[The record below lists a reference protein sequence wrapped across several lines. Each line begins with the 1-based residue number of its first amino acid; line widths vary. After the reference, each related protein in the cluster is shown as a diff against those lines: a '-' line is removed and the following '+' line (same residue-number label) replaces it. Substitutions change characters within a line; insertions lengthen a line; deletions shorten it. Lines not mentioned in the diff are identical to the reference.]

1 MIKNKWTV
9 KIILLVTVILAGL
22 ILCINSIN
30 GIPDAETNYK
40 EIYSAMLNANQE
52 DNLNWENETDFEVN
66 REEIQGGGFQ
76 VPKIEGRAIYC
87 TERDVTL
94 AMTSAMWRGE
104 SNEYTYYWSTPK
116 VENIFNPANV
126 DKEGRIWSKELSKN
140 EIDAINSTG
149 DFVNSLDSAIR
160 TRGYY
165 KCSNNHTTISADKA
179 YVITADPCNQWTPRK
194 QIVMWM
200 LQITGGINVDNA
212 ETIIAKLKLDGS
224 KAEFV
229 RSDIEAIKQLYNEAI
244 KYGKF
249 KERVNNALSN
259 DGNYATNLT
268 DVDNITSEYYTSNSN
283 KYIKVGPYTMKYV
296 NGKYLNEEII
306 FGGIGGK
313 VDNETLGLY
322 IQNGNQKIKVNKI
335 ITDDKIAN
343 TKNFRPCEE
352 SDPVS
357 GLYVEHTTDFMR
369 PSSEKEFYILIP
381 KTELEAD
388 AKLYAHFTWM
398 EAKGEE
404 CVKNGIS
411 YQISEGSLEKKNR
424 ITRLKPN
431 KDKKI
436 KFEATFTQQLT
447 EFNGERELKEF
458 TLDLGT
464 VQPPSKEGSYYVS
477 IRKIGEGG
485 KGLEGAEF
493 LINGVSYGTNEDGYI
508 ENEDGDILM
517 EQLINASGTETWTV
531 EEKSAPEGYITQPLK
546 IVFNVYKV
554 YNSTTNTYEVDR
566 IEIVSSNSNAKVT
579 FNKEN
584 KTITVQIKN
593 IEKPDPNNPNDL
605 LDTYEIKAKKVDE
618 QGKGLAGAKFNI
630 TWPTGKTSEATSNE
644 NGDLV
649 ISGQTPILG
658 LNSEEEDHFK
668 IEEIEAPAGYKM
680 INGAIEFD
688 VKKEKLITIDG
699 TDKYGIT
706 GIINVNAPEGVT
718 IELNGRG
725 EISIVIPNQ
734 KDIKLISIG
743 GNVWE
748 DAKTGKASLGDG
760 INSTTNNVDK
770 NLENI
775 KVSLYT
781 EDMKLAELMPAD
793 SVTNIYNRINPTLT
807 DANGNY
813 KFEGVD
819 ESKKYYVV
827 FEYDGQVY
835 MPTEYLAKGIS
846 GDTIQNY
853 NSVEEMLGELTNIGT
868 GRDNGNSGSTGGKN
882 TGTGT
887 NTGSGKNTQ
896 TNTEWFEKWKTNSKA
911 SELETNTGKN
921 TIEGRQTFN
930 NRFAEIGASPKNYI
944 SKNTLGISTY
954 LVEEEGIYYN
964 KSYTR
969 LELMGYTLKKTSKGV
984 AYVQDKIQLVDG
996 YKYNK
1001 YGTLDYDDN
1010 GAITSEWSEG
1020 LISQKI
1026 KEFIVANGHYP
1037 NEAEK
1042 VRIYR
1047 SIVGDMNDDEAWN
1060 KLQFIEDCKMSALT
1074 KSPFNSGIEY
1084 YPTNKNATFGTDLL
1098 TNYVNLGLWRRQEFN
1113 AQLTKDV
1120 VEVTTTSNGN
1130 SLTTPFNSKEKALYY
1145 IKDYMNDYT
1154 NAIKENN
1161 GKINLAKQYA
1171 DSQQGI
1177 YINRLNAQY
1186 YYNKYYDRPIKQS
1199 EYMGQRNLEV
1209 EIKYR
1214 ITVYNLSQSLETQ
1227 IIEVVD
1233 YYDDS
1238 LQLTS
1243 AVVNTNGK
1251 NISNDKSSAVSES
1264 IYGQVTEKSFP
1275 GFNKVYIRLQNKQ
1288 LATGEGITI
1297 DLTYKVKRMALQG
1310 FEGYINIGEKTN
1322 IAEIN
1327 GYKTYYSANTS
1338 TPNRHGA
1345 IIGNNTTVAGLID
1358 VNSTPGNLETIEEIT
1373 NGVINFEDDSDKTT
1387 ATLTIDDGD
1396 DPTPPDSDTPPDS
1409 NTPIDSTNIISG
1421 CVWEDAKTGKASL
1434 GNGIRDSGE
1443 KRIAGVKVALCTR
1456 EDKINDQ
1463 LSTGEKQVDWI
1474 QRYNEKNYNKYTY
1487 KVVKEETTDQNGEY
1501 SFKDVEK
1508 GDYYVLFGYGLDDAT
1523 VLTNNKE
1530 NETNKILGKTG
1541 SNTKSYNG
1549 QDYKSTIFQAGFEN
1563 GYDIENVDYD
1573 KSLNEAHVSKA
1584 IDDWAR
1590 VEEVNKYSKI
1600 QTNHIAEVLA
1610 SPTKVPT
1617 YLGEQYGSDLMGRLV
1632 DELTTNTWKIA
1643 KTQKIKIEGRRGG
1656 EKIENVDLGLV
1667 ERPITQLQITNNV
1680 ENVKVTLSD
1689 GSIVFDATQTAEAK
1703 GNEIKNVIWKSNRST
1718 TKGITGGFI
1727 QLYLDEELMY
1737 GATIQITYKMQ
1748 INKLNDY
1755 VEYEGLEYYAKG
1767 RTNSEN
1773 KVESKAKKLV
1783 CYIPNKMQFNKTQS
1797 GDWNSITDIN
1807 EIIPAEEKDGEN
1819 INNNLVNYRLKDTI
1833 SSQSNTIS
1841 KIEAD
1846 NINNKY
1852 SNKGYLD
1859 NEYLN
1864 NNMLTISQLIT
1875 KEGAQGGYECKVEI
1889 VELENAVGR
1898 RMKTSIV
1905 GNFNPANDPVENDE
1919 AKAENVAVM
1928 PPFGIGQVFY
1938 YILTIVIAGML
1949 VVGIIFIKK
1958 KVLVK

>member
-52 DNLNWENETDFEVN
+52 DNLNWGNETGFEVN
-66 REEIQGGGFQ
+66 PDNIQSNGFE
-76 VPKIEGRAIYC
+76 VPKVEGRAIYC
-87 TERDVTL
+87 TQRDVTL

-104 SNEYTYYWSTPK
+104 SSAYTYYWSTPK
-116 VENIFNPANV
+116 VEDIFNPAN
-126 DKEGRIWSKELSKN
+126 GNLWSRELTDT
-140 EIDAINSTG
+140 EISAINN
-149 DFVNSLDSAIR
+149 VNNFGLPATIR

-224 KAEFV
+224 KAQFV
-229 RSDIEAIKQLYNEAI
+229 RDNVDAIKQLYNEAI

-335 ITDDKIAN
+335 ITDDKITN
-343 TKNFRPCEE
+343 TKNFKPCEE

-381 KTELEAD
+381 KTELEDD

-398 EAKGEE
+398 EAKGEK

-411 YQISEGSLEKKNR
+411 YQISEDSLKKSNGK
-424 ITRLKPN
+424 TKLKPDAN
-431 KDKKI
+431 KKI
-436 KFEATFTQQLT
+436 EFEATFTQQLT
-447 EFNGERELKEF
+447 EFNGERKLKEF

-464 VQPPSKEGSYYVS
+464 VQPPSKEGSYS
-477 IRKIGEGG
+477 INMRKIDEKGD
-485 KGLEGAEF
+485 GLEGAEF
-493 LINGVSYGTNEDGYI
+493 LINGLLTYVSDKDGYI
-508 ENEDGDILM
+508 LRSH
-517 EQLINASGTETWTV
+517 QVINASGTETWTV
-531 EEKSAPEGYITQPLK
+531 EEKSTPEGYITQPLK

-566 IEIVSSNSNAKVT
+566 IEIVSANSNAKVT

-584 KTITVQIKN
+584 QTITVQIKN
-593 IEKPDPNNPNDL
+593 IKANPENPDDL
-605 LDTYEIKAKKVDE
+605 LDTYEIKAKKVNE
-618 QGKGLAGAKFNI
+618 QGNGLAGAKFNI
-630 TWPTGKTSEATSNE
+630 TWPTGETSEATSNE

-649 ISGQTPILG
+649 ISGQIPILG
-658 LNSEEEDHFK
+658 LNSEGEDHFK

-896 TNTEWFEKWKTNSKA
+896 TNTEWFEKWKANSKA
-911 SELETNTGKN
+911 SEFETNTGKN

-1026 KEFIVANGHYP
+1026 KEFIVANRHYP

-1047 SIVGDMNDDEAWN
+1047 SIVGDMNDNEAWN

-1120 VEVTTTSNGN
+1120 VEVTTTNTKNGN
-1130 SLTTPFNSKEKALYY
+1130 SDKTVFNGKTYALDS
-1145 IKDYMNDYT
+1145 IKDYINDYT
-1154 NAIKENN
+1154 NAIKDNN

-1227 IIEVVD
+1227 ITEVVD

-1345 IIGNNTTVAGLID
+1345 IIGNNTTVAGLVD
-1358 VNSTPGNLETIEEIT
+1358 VNSTPGNLETMEEIT

-1387 ATLTIDDGD
+1387 ATLTITDDGD
-1396 DPTPPDSDTPPDS
+1396 DPTPPDNPNNP
-1409 NTPIDSTNIISG
+1409 TPIDSTNTISG
-1421 CVWEDAKTGKASL
+1421 CVWEDNNK
-1434 GNGIRDSGE
+1434 NGIRDSGE
-1443 KRIAGVKVALCTR
+1443 EKIAGVKVALCTR
-1456 EDKINDQ
+1456 INDQ
-1463 LSTGEKQVDWI
+1463 LGTGEKQVDWI

-1508 GDYYVLFGYGLDDAT
+1508 GYYYVLFGYGLDDAT

-1549 QDYKSTIFQAGFEN
+1549 QDYKSTIFQANLEN
-1563 GYDIENVDYD
+1563 GEYDLEKIKEYD
-1573 KSLNEAHVSKA
+1573 KNLNDKYVSDA
-1584 IDDWAR
+1584 IDDWER
-1590 VEEVNKYSKI
+1590 VKEVNEYSKI

-1617 YLGEQYGSDLMGRLV
+1617 YLGEQYGSDLMGKLV

-1643 KTQKIKIEGRRGG
+1643 KTPKIEVKEVKGG
-1656 EKIENVDLGLV
+1656 ERIPNVDLGLV
-1667 ERPITQLQITNNV
+1667 ERPKTQLQITNNV

-1689 GSIVFDATQTAEAK
+1689 GSIVFDATQTAEATK
-1703 GNEIKNVIWKSNRST
+1703 GNETKNVIWKSNRSA

-1748 INKLNDY
+1748 INELNDY

-1783 CYIPNKMQFNKTQS
+1783 CYIPNKMQLNETGNWKTTNI
-1797 GDWNSITDIN
+1797 DT
-1807 EIIPAEEKDGEN
+1807 IIDK
-1819 INNNLVNYRLKDTI
+1819 NLVNDKLKDTI

-1846 NINNKY
+1846 NINNA
-1852 SNKGYLD
+1852 
-1859 NEYLN
+1859 YLN

-1875 KEGAQGGYECKVEI
+1875 KESAQGGYECKVEI

-1898 RMKTSIV
+1898 RMETSIV

-1919 AKAENVAVM
+1919 AKAEDVTVM

>member
-40 EIYSAMLNANQE
+40 EVYSAMLNANQE
-52 DNLNWENETDFEVN
+52 DNLNWGNETGFEVDPDN
-66 REEIQGGGFQ
+66 IQSNGFE
-76 VPKIEGRAIYC
+76 VPKVEGRAIYC
-87 TERDVTL
+87 TERGVTL
-94 AMTSAMWRGE
+94 AMNSNMYRGTNKAY
-104 SNEYTYYWSTPK
+104 SYYNWGPK
-116 VENIFNPANV
+116 IVSNIFDPAN
-126 DKEGRIWSKELSKN
+126 GMWSKTLTDD
-140 EIDAINSTG
+140 EIEAINNVK
-149 DFVNSLDSAIR
+149 DFGLLATIR

-200 LQITGGINVDNA
+200 LIDGGVNTENA
-212 ETIIAKLKLDGS
+212 ETIIERLDIDGG
-224 KAEFV
+224 KAQFV
-229 RSDIEAIKQLYNEAI
+229 RDNVDAIKQLYYEAI
-244 KYGKF
+244 AYGKF

-268 DVDNITSEYYTSNSN
+268 DVDNITSEYYPSNS
-283 KYIKVGPYTMKYV
+283 KEYIKVGPYTMKYV
-296 NGKYLNEEII
+296 NGKYKDEKII

-335 ITDDKIAN
+335 ITDDEVNN
-343 TKNFRPCEE
+343 TKNFKPCEE

-357 GLYVEHTTDFMR
+357 GLYVEHTKTAMK

-398 EAKGEE
+398 EAKGEK

-411 YQISEGSLEKKNR
+411 YQISEDSLKKSNGK
-424 ITRLKPN
+424 TKLKPDAN
-431 KDKKI
+431 KKI
-436 KFEATFTQQLT
+436 EFEATFTQQLT
-447 EFNGERELKEF
+447 EFNGERKLKEF

-464 VQPPSKEGSYYVS
+464 VQPPSKEGSYS
-477 IRKIGEGG
+477 INMRKIYEDENGVEH
-485 KGLEGAEF
+485 GLEGAEF
-493 LINGVSYGTNEDGYI
+493 LINGLLTYVSDEDGYI
-508 ENEDGDILM
+508 LRGQQI
-517 EQLINASGTETWTV
+517 INASGTETWTV
-531 EEKSAPEGYITQPLK
+531 EEKIAPAGYIVQPLK

-566 IEIVSSNSNAKVT
+566 IEIVSSNSNAEVT
-579 FNKEN
+579 FNKEDQ
-584 KTITVQIKN
+584 TITVKIKN
-593 IEKPDPNNPNDL
+593 IKNPNPDNPDDL
-605 LDTYEIKAKKVDE
+605 LNTYKIKAKKVDE
-618 QGKGLAGAKFNI
+618 QGNGLAGAKFKI

-649 ISGQTPILG
+649 ISGQTPTLL
-658 LNSEEEDHFK
+658 LNSEGEDHFK

-706 GIINVNAPEGVT
+706 IVNVNTPEGV
-718 IELNGRG
+718 IIGLSGSG
-725 EISIVIPNQ
+725 EISIVISNQ
-734 KDIKLISIG
+734 KDIPLISIG

-781 EDMKLAELMPAD
+781 EDMKLAELMPDD

-1145 IKDYMNDYT
+1145 IKAYMNDYT

-1345 IIGNNTTVAGLID
+1345 IIGNNTTVAGLVD

-1387 ATLTIDDGD
+1387 ATLTITD
-1396 DPTPPDSDTPPDS
+1396 DPTPPDPDTPPDP

-1501 SFKDVEK
+1501 SFKDVKK

-1523 VLTNNKE
+1523 ILTNNKE

-1549 QDYKSTIFQAGFEN
+1549 QDYKSTIFQANLEN
-1563 GYDIENVDYD
+1563 GEYDLEEIKEYD
-1573 KSLNEAHVSKA
+1573 KNLNDKYVSDA
-1584 IDDWAR
+1584 IDDWDR
-1590 VEEVNKYSKI
+1590 VKEVNEYSKI

-1617 YLGEQYGSDLMGRLV
+1617 YLGEQYGSNLMGRLV

-1643 KTQKIKIEGRRGG
+1643 KTPKIEVTEVKGG
-1656 EKIENVDLGLV
+1656 ERIPNVDLGLV

-1689 GSIVFDATQTAEAK
+1689 GSIVFDATQTAEAT
-1703 GNEIKNVIWKSNRST
+1703 KNVIWKSNRIA

-1748 INKLNDY
+1748 INEKNDDY

-1767 RTNSEN
+1767 RTNSGI

-1841 KIEAD
+1841 KIEAN
-1846 NINNKY
+1846 NIN
-1852 SNKGYLD
+1852 

-1864 NNMLTISQLIT
+1864 HNMLTISQLIT

-1898 RMKTSIV
+1898 RMETSIV
-1905 GNFNPANDPVENDE
+1905 GNFNPANNPVENDE
-1919 AKAENVAVM
+1919 AKAEDVAVM

>member
-52 DNLNWENETDFEVN
+52 DNLNWGNETGFEVDPDN
-66 REEIQGGGFQ
+66 LQSNGFE
-76 VPKIEGRAIYC
+76 VPKVEGRAIYC
-87 TERDVTL
+87 TERGVTL
-94 AMTSAMWRGE
+94 AMNSNMYRGTNTAY
-104 SNEYTYYWSTPK
+104 SYYNWGPK
-116 VENIFNPANV
+116 IVSNIFDPAN
-126 DKEGRIWSKELSKN
+126 GMWSKTLTDD
-140 EIDAINSTG
+140 EIKAINNVK
-149 DFVNSLDSAIR
+149 DFGLLATIR

-229 RSDIEAIKQLYNEAI
+229 RSDIEAIKQLYNEA
-244 KYGKF
+244 KAYRRF
-249 KERVNNALSN
+249 KNGVNKALSN
-259 DGNYATNLT
+259 GGSYATNLT

-283 KYIKVGPYTMKYV
+283 EYIKVGPYTMKYV
-296 NGKYLNEEII
+296 NGKYKDEKII

-322 IQNGNQKIKVNKI
+322 IQNGNQKIKVEKI
-335 ITDDKIAN
+335 ITNDNERN

-381 KTELEAD
+381 KTELEDD

-398 EAKGEE
+398 EAKGEK

-411 YQISEGSLEKKNR
+411 YQISEDSLKKSNGK
-424 ITRLKPN
+424 TKLKPDAN
-431 KDKKI
+431 KKI
-436 KFEATFTQQLT
+436 EFEATFTQQLT
-447 EFNGERELKEF
+447 EFNGERKLKEF

-464 VQPPSKEGSYYVS
+464 VQPPSKEGSYS
-477 IRKIGEGG
+477 INMRKIDEKGD
-485 KGLEGAEF
+485 GLEGAEF
-493 LINGVSYGTNEDGYI
+493 LINGLLTYVSDKDGYI
-508 ENEDGDILM
+508 LRSH
-517 EQLINASGTETWTV
+517 QVINASGTETWTV

-584 KTITVQIKN
+584 QTITVQIKN
-593 IEKPDPNNPNDL
+593 IKANPENPDDL
-605 LDTYEIKAKKVDE
+605 LDTYEIKAKKVNE
-618 QGKGLAGAKFNI
+618 QGNGLAGAKFNI

-649 ISGQTPILG
+649 ISGQTPMLG
-658 LNSEEEDHFK
+658 LNSEGEDHFK

-781 EDMKLAELMPAD
+781 EDMKLAELMPDD

-896 TNTEWFEKWKTNSKA
+896 TNTEWFEKWKANSKA
-911 SELETNTGKN
+911 SEYETNTGKN

-984 AYVQDKIQLVDG
+984 TYVQDKIQLVDG

-1026 KEFIVANGHYP
+1026 KEFIVANRHYP

-1047 SIVGDMNDDEAWN
+1047 SIVGDMNDNEAWN

-1120 VEVTTTSNGN
+1120 VEVTTTNTKNGN
-1130 SLTTPFNSKEKALYY
+1130 SDKTVFNGKTYALDS
-1145 IKDYMNDYT
+1145 IKDYINDYT
-1154 NAIKENN
+1154 NAIKDNN

-1227 IIEVVD
+1227 ITEVVD

-1251 NISNDKSSAVSES
+1251 NISKDKSSAVSES

-1345 IIGNNTTVAGLID
+1345 IIGNNTTVAGLVD

-1387 ATLTIDDGD
+1387 ATLTITD
-1396 DPTPPDSDTPPDS
+1396 DPTPPDPDTPPDP

-1421 CVWEDAKTGKASL
+1421 CVWEDNNK
-1434 GNGIRDSGE
+1434 NGIRDSGE
-1443 KRIAGVKVALCTR
+1443 EKIAGVKVALCKKYERDDGTQQVAGD
-1456 EDKINDQ
+1456 EKLGWIKEYNDKLKLYNKEYIYK
-1463 LSTGEKQVDWI
+1463 SVGEYTTGEDG
-1474 QRYNEKNYNKYTY
+1474 TY
-1487 KVVKEETTDQNGEY
+1487 SFEVKE
-1501 SFKDVEK
+1501 S

-1523 VLTNNKE
+1523 VLTNDE
-1530 NETNKILGKTG
+1530 DNETYKVLVARRGK
-1541 SNTKSYNG
+1541 NEKSYNG

-1584 IDDWAR
+1584 IDDWDR
-1590 VEEVNKYSKI
+1590 VKEVNKYSKI

-1643 KTQKIKIEGRRGG
+1643 KTQKIKIEGRSGG

-1703 GNEIKNVIWKSNRST
+1703 GNEIKNVIWKSNRIA

-1748 INKLNDY
+1748 VNELNDY

-1833 SSQSNTIS
+1833 SSQSNTIC
-1841 KIEAD
+1841 KIERPD
-1846 NINNKY
+1846 NTEDK
-1852 SNKGYLD
+1852 KAYLD
-1859 NEYLN
+1859 NDYLN

-1898 RMKTSIV
+1898 RMETSIV

-1938 YILTIVIAGML
+1938 YVLTVVIAGML

>member
-52 DNLNWENETDFEVN
+52 DNLNWGNETGFEVDPDN
-66 REEIQGGGFQ
+66 LQSNGFE
-76 VPKIEGRAIYC
+76 VPKVEGRAIYC
-87 TERDVTL
+87 TERGVTL
-94 AMTSAMWRGE
+94 AMNSNMYRGTNTAY
-104 SNEYTYYWSTPK
+104 SYYNWGPK
-116 VENIFNPANV
+116 IVSNIFDPAN
-126 DKEGRIWSKELSKN
+126 GNLWSRKLTDT
-140 EIDAINSTG
+140 EIRAINNVK
-149 DFVNSLDSAIR
+149 DFGLLATIR

-229 RSDIEAIKQLYNEAI
+229 RSDIEAIKQLYNEA
-244 KYGKF
+244 KAYRRF
-249 KERVNNALSN
+249 KNGVNKALSN
-259 DGNYATNLT
+259 GGSYATNLT

-283 KYIKVGPYTMKYV
+283 EYIKVGPYTMKYV
-296 NGKYLNEEII
+296 NGKYKDEKII

-322 IQNGNQKIKVNKI
+322 IQNGNQKIKVEKI
-335 ITDDKIAN
+335 ITNDNERN
-343 TKNFRPCEE
+343 TKNFKPCEE

-398 EAKGEE
+398 EAKGEK

-411 YQISEGSLEKKNR
+411 YQISKDSLKKSNGK
-424 ITRLKPN
+424 TKLKPDANN
-431 KDKKI
+431 KI
-436 KFEATFTQQLT
+436 EFEATFTQQLT

-464 VQPPSKEGSYYVS
+464 VQPPSKEGSYS
-477 IRKIGEGG
+477 INMRKIYEDENGVEH
-485 KGLEGAEF
+485 GLEGAEF
-493 LINGVSYGTNEDGYI
+493 LINGLLTYVSDKDGF
-508 ENEDGDILM
+508 ILRSH
-517 EQLINASGTETWTV
+517 QVINASGTETWTV

-566 IEIVSSNSNAKVT
+566 IEIVSANSNAKVT
-579 FNKEN
+579 FNKEDQ
-584 KTITVQIKN
+584 TITVQIKN
-593 IEKPDPNNPNDL
+593 IKANPENPDDL
-605 LDTYEIKAKKVDE
+605 LDTYEIKAKKVNE
-618 QGKGLAGAKFNI
+618 QGNGLAGAKFNI

-658 LNSEEEDHFK
+658 LNSEGEDHFK

-868 GRDNGNSGSTGGKN
+868 GRDNGNSGSAGGKN

-896 TNTEWFEKWKTNSKA
+896 TNTEWFEKWKANSKA
-911 SELETNTGKN
+911 SEFETNTGKN

-1026 KEFIVANGHYP
+1026 KEFIVANRHYP

-1047 SIVGDMNDDEAWN
+1047 SIVGDMNDNEAWN

-1120 VEVTTTSNGN
+1120 VEVTTTNTKNGN
-1130 SLTTPFNSKEKALYY
+1130 SDKTVFNGKTYALDS
-1145 IKDYMNDYT
+1145 IKDYINDYT
-1154 NAIKENN
+1154 NAIKDNN

-1227 IIEVVD
+1227 ITEVVD

-1251 NISNDKSSAVSES
+1251 NISKDKSSAVSES

-1345 IIGNNTTVAGLID
+1345 IIGNNTTVAGLVD

-1387 ATLTIDDGD
+1387 ATLTITDDGD
-1396 DPTPPDSDTPPDS
+1396 DPTPPDNPNNP
-1409 NTPIDSTNIISG
+1409 TPIDSTNTISG
-1421 CVWEDAKTGKASL
+1421 CVWEDNNK
-1434 GNGIRDSGE
+1434 NGIRDSGE
-1443 KRIAGVKVALCTR
+1443 EKIAGVKVALCKKYERDDGTQQVAGD
-1456 EDKINDQ
+1456 EKLGWIKEYNDKLKLYNKEYIYK
-1463 LSTGEKQVDWI
+1463 SVGEYTTGEDG
-1474 QRYNEKNYNKYTY
+1474 TY
-1487 KVVKEETTDQNGEY
+1487 SFEVKEP
-1501 SFKDVEK
+1501 

-1523 VLTNNKE
+1523 VLTNDE
-1530 NETNKILGKTG
+1530 DNETYKVLVERRGK
-1541 SNTKSYNG
+1541 NEKSYNG

-1584 IDDWAR
+1584 IDDWDR
-1590 VEEVNKYSKI
+1590 VKEVNKYSKI

-1748 INKLNDY
+1748 INELNDY

-1898 RMKTSIV
+1898 RMETSIV

-1938 YILTIVIAGML
+1938 YVLTIVIAGML

>member
-52 DNLNWENETDFEVN
+52 DNLNWGNETGFEVDPDN
-66 REEIQGGGFQ
+66 IQSNGFE
-76 VPKIEGRAIYC
+76 VPKVEGRAIYC
-87 TERDVTL
+87 TQRDVTL

-104 SNEYTYYWSTPK
+104 SSAYTYYWSTPK
-116 VENIFNPANV
+116 VEDIFNPAN
-126 DKEGRIWSKELSKN
+126 GNLWSRELTDT
-140 EIDAINSTG
+140 EISAINN
-149 DFVNSLDSAIR
+149 VNNFGLPATIR

-212 ETIIAKLKLDGS
+212 ETIIAKLKLNGS

-229 RSDIEAIKQLYNEAI
+229 RSDIEAIKQLYNEA
-244 KYGKF
+244 KAYGRF
-249 KERVNNALSN
+249 KNGVNKALSN
-259 DGNYATNLT
+259 GGSYATNLT

-283 KYIKVGPYTMKYV
+283 EYIKVGPYTMKYV
-296 NGKYLNEEII
+296 NGKYKDEKII

-322 IQNGNQKIKVNKI
+322 IQNGNQKIKVEKI
-335 ITDDKIAN
+335 ITNDNERN
-343 TKNFRPCEE
+343 TKNFKPCEE

-381 KTELEAD
+381 KTELEDD

-398 EAKGEE
+398 EAKGEK

-411 YQISEGSLEKKNR
+411 YQISEDSLKKSNVK
-424 ITRLKPN
+424 TKLKPDAN
-431 KDKKI
+431 KKI
-436 KFEATFTQQLT
+436 EFEATFTQQLT
-447 EFNGERELKEF
+447 EFNGERKLKEF

-464 VQPPSKEGSYYVS
+464 VQPPSKEGSYS
-477 IRKIGEGG
+477 INMRKIDEKGD
-485 KGLEGAEF
+485 GLEGAEF
-493 LINGVSYGTNEDGYI
+493 LINGLLTYVSDKDGYI
-508 ENEDGDILM
+508 LRSH
-517 EQLINASGTETWTV
+517 QVINASGTETWTV
-531 EEKSAPEGYITQPLK
+531 EEKSTPEGYITQPLK

-566 IEIVSSNSNAKVT
+566 IEIVSANSNAKVT

-584 KTITVQIKN
+584 QTITVQIKN
-593 IEKPDPNNPNDL
+593 IKANPENPDDL
-605 LDTYEIKAKKVDE
+605 LDTYEIKAKKVNE
-618 QGKGLAGAKFNI
+618 QGNGLAGAKFNI

-649 ISGQTPILG
+649 ISGQIPILG
-658 LNSEEEDHFK
+658 LNSEGEDHFK

-868 GRDNGNSGSTGGKN
+868 GRDNGNSGNTGGKN

-896 TNTEWFEKWKTNSKA
+896 TNTEWFEKWKANSKA
-911 SELETNTGKN
+911 SEFETNTGKN

-1047 SIVGDMNDDEAWN
+1047 SIVGDMNDNEAWN

-1130 SLTTPFNSKEKALYY
+1130 SLTTPFNSKEKALYN

-1154 NAIKENN
+1154 NAIKDNN

-1227 IIEVVD
+1227 ITEVVD

-1251 NISNDKSSAVSES
+1251 NISKDKSSAVSES

-1297 DLTYKVKRMALQG
+1297 DLTYKVKRMTLQG

-1345 IIGNNTTVAGLID
+1345 IIGNNTTVAGLVD

-1387 ATLTIDDGD
+1387 ATLTITD
-1396 DPTPPDSDTPPDS
+1396 DPTPPDPDTPPDP

-1421 CVWEDAKTGKASL
+1421 CVWEDNNK
-1434 GNGIRDSGE
+1434 NGIRDSGE
-1443 KRIAGVKVALCTR
+1443 EKIAGVKVALCTR
-1456 EDKINDQ
+1456 INDQ
-1463 LSTGEKQVDWI
+1463 LDTGEKQVDWI

-1501 SFKDVEK
+1501 RFKDVEK
-1508 GDYYVLFGYGLDDAT
+1508 GYYYVLFGYGLDDAT

-1549 QDYKSTIFQAGFEN
+1549 QDYKSTIFQANLEN
-1563 GYDIENVDYD
+1563 GEYDLEKIKEYD
-1573 KSLNEAHVSKA
+1573 KNLNDKYVSDA
-1584 IDDWAR
+1584 IDDWER
-1590 VEEVNKYSKI
+1590 VKEVNEYSKI

-1643 KTQKIKIEGRRGG
+1643 KTPKIEVTEVKGG
-1656 EKIENVDLGLV
+1656 ERIPNVDLGLV
-1667 ERPITQLQITNNV
+1667 ERPKTQLQITNNV

-1689 GSIVFDATQTAEAK
+1689 GSIVFDATQTAEATK
-1703 GNEIKNVIWKSNRST
+1703 GNETKNVIWKSNRSA

-1727 QLYLDEELMY
+1727 QLYLDKELMY

-1748 INKLNDY
+1748 INELNDY

-1767 RTNSEN
+1767 RTNSGI

-1797 GDWNSITDIN
+1797 GDWNAITDIN

-1846 NINNKY
+1846 NINNA
-1852 SNKGYLD
+1852 
-1859 NEYLN
+1859 YLN

-1898 RMKTSIV
+1898 RMETSIV

-1919 AKAENVAVM
+1919 AKAEDVAVM

-1938 YILTIVIAGML
+1938 YVLTIVIAGML

>member
-52 DNLNWENETDFEVN
+52 DNLNWGNETGFEVN
-66 REEIQGGGFQ
+66 PDNIQSNGFE
-76 VPKIEGRAIYC
+76 VPKVEGRAIYC
-87 TERDVTL
+87 TQRDVTL

-104 SNEYTYYWSTPK
+104 SSAYTYYWSTPK
-116 VENIFNPANV
+116 VEDIFNPAN
-126 DKEGRIWSKELSKN
+126 GNLWSRELTDT
-140 EIDAINSTG
+140 EISAINN
-149 DFVNSLDSAIR
+149 VNNFGLPATIR

-224 KAEFV
+224 KAQFV
-229 RSDIEAIKQLYNEAI
+229 RDNVDAIKQLYNEAI

-335 ITDDKIAN
+335 ITDDKITN
-343 TKNFRPCEE
+343 TKNFKPCEE

-411 YQISEGSLEKKNR
+411 YQISEGSLEKENE

-436 KFEATFTQQLT
+436 KFEAAFTQQLT

-464 VQPPSKEGSYYVS
+464 VQPPSKEGSYS
-477 IRKIGEGG
+477 INMRKIYEDENGVEH
-485 KGLEGAEF
+485 GLEGAEF
-493 LINGVSYGTNEDGYI
+493 LINGLLTYVSDKDGF
-508 ENEDGDILM
+508 ILRSH
-517 EQLINASGTETWTV
+517 QVINASGTETWTV

-566 IEIVSSNSNAKVT
+566 IEIVSANSNAKVT
-579 FNKEN
+579 FNKEDQ
-584 KTITVQIKN
+584 TITVQIKN
-593 IEKPDPNNPNDL
+593 IKANPENPDDL
-605 LDTYEIKAKKVDE
+605 LDTYEIKAKKVNE
-618 QGKGLAGAKFNI
+618 QGNGLAGAKFNI

-658 LNSEEEDHFK
+658 LNSEGEDHFK

-868 GRDNGNSGSTGGKN
+868 GRDNGNSGSAGGKN

-896 TNTEWFEKWKTNSKA
+896 TNTEWFEKWKANSKA
-911 SELETNTGKN
+911 SEFETNTGKN

-1047 SIVGDMNDDEAWN
+1047 SIVGDMNDNEAWN

-1120 VEVTTTSNGN
+1120 VEVTTTNTKNGN
-1130 SLTTPFNSKEKALYY
+1130 SDKTVFNGKTYALDS
-1145 IKDYMNDYT
+1145 IKDYINDYT
-1154 NAIKENN
+1154 NAIKDNN

-1227 IIEVVD
+1227 ITEVVD

-1251 NISNDKSSAVSES
+1251 NISKDKSSAVSES

-1345 IIGNNTTVAGLID
+1345 IIGNNTTVAGLVD

-1387 ATLTIDDGD
+1387 ATLTITDDGD
-1396 DPTPPDSDTPPDS
+1396 DPTPPDNPNNP
-1409 NTPIDSTNIISG
+1409 TPIDSTNTISG
-1421 CVWEDAKTGKASL
+1421 CVWEDNNK
-1434 GNGIRDSGE
+1434 NGIRDSGE
-1443 KRIAGVKVALCTR
+1443 EKIAGVKVALCKKYERDDGTQQVAGD
-1456 EDKINDQ
+1456 EKLGWIKEYNDKLKLYNKEYIYK
-1463 LSTGEKQVDWI
+1463 SVGEYTTGEDG
-1474 QRYNEKNYNKYTY
+1474 TY
-1487 KVVKEETTDQNGEY
+1487 SFEVKE
-1501 SFKDVEK
+1501 S

-1523 VLTNNKE
+1523 VLTNDE
-1530 NETNKILGKTG
+1530 DNETYKVLVERRGK
-1541 SNTKSYNG
+1541 NEKSYNG

-1643 KTQKIKIEGRRGG
+1643 KTQKIKIEGRKNG

-1703 GNEIKNVIWKSNRST
+1703 GNEIKNVIWKSNRIA

-1748 INKLNDY
+1748 INEKNDDY

-1767 RTNSEN
+1767 RTNSGI

-1797 GDWNSITDIN
+1797 GDWNAITDIN

-1846 NINNKY
+1846 NINNA
-1852 SNKGYLD
+1852 
-1859 NEYLN
+1859 YLN

-1875 KEGAQGGYECKVEI
+1875 KESAQGGYECKVEI

-1898 RMKTSIV
+1898 RMETSIV

-1919 AKAENVAVM
+1919 AKAEDVAVM

>member
-52 DNLNWENETDFEVN
+52 DNLNWGNETGFEVDPDN
-66 REEIQGGGFQ
+66 LQSNGFE
-76 VPKIEGRAIYC
+76 VPKVEGRAIYC
-87 TERDVTL
+87 TERGVTL
-94 AMTSAMWRGE
+94 AMNSNMYRGTNTAY
-104 SNEYTYYWSTPK
+104 SYYNWGPK
-116 VENIFNPANV
+116 IVSNIFDPAN
-126 DKEGRIWSKELSKN
+126 GNLWSRKLTDT
-140 EIDAINSTG
+140 EIRAINNVK
-149 DFVNSLDSAIR
+149 DFGLLATIR

-224 KAEFV
+224 KAKFV
-229 RSDIEAIKQLYNEAI
+229 RSDIEAIKQLYNEA
-244 KYGKF
+244 KAYRRF
-249 KERVNNALSN
+249 KNGVNKALSN
-259 DGNYATNLT
+259 GGSYATNLT
-268 DVDNITSEYYTSNSN
+268 DVDNMTSEYYTSNSN
-283 KYIKVGPYTMKYV
+283 EYIKVGPYTMKYV
-296 NGKYLNEEII
+296 NGKYKDEKII

-322 IQNGNQKIKVNKI
+322 IQNGNQKIKVEKI
-335 ITDDKIAN
+335 ITNDNERN

-381 KTELEAD
+381 KTELEDD

-398 EAKGEE
+398 EAKGEK

-411 YQISEGSLEKKNR
+411 YQISEDSLKKSNGK
-424 ITRLKPN
+424 TKLKPDANN
-431 KDKKI
+431 KI
-436 KFEATFTQQLT
+436 EFEATFTQQLT
-447 EFNGERELKEF
+447 EFNGERKLKEF

-464 VQPPSKEGSYYVS
+464 VQPPSKEGSYS
-477 IRKIGEGG
+477 INMRKIDEKGD
-485 KGLEGAEF
+485 GLEGAEF
-493 LINGVSYGTNEDGYI
+493 LINGLLTYVSDKDGYI
-508 ENEDGDILM
+508 LRSH
-517 EQLINASGTETWTV
+517 QVINASGTETWTV

-566 IEIVSSNSNAKVT
+566 IEIVSANSNAKVT

-584 KTITVQIKN
+584 QTITVQIKN
-593 IEKPDPNNPNDL
+593 IKANPENPDDL
-605 LDTYEIKAKKVDE
+605 LDTYEIKARKVNE
-618 QGKGLAGAKFNI
+618 QGNGLAGAKFNI

-649 ISGQTPILG
+649 ISGQTPMLG
-658 LNSEEEDHFK
+658 LNSEGEDHFK

-781 EDMKLAELMPAD
+781 EDMKLAELMPDD

-868 GRDNGNSGSTGGKN
+868 GRDNGNSGSTVGKN

-887 NTGSGKNTQ
+887 NTCSGKNTQ
-896 TNTEWFEKWKTNSKA
+896 TNTEWFEKWKANSKA
-911 SELETNTGKN
+911 SEYETNTGRI

-1047 SIVGDMNDDEAWN
+1047 SIVGDMNDNEAWN

-1130 SLTTPFNSKEKALYY
+1130 SLTTPFNSKEKALYN

-1154 NAIKENN
+1154 NAIKDNN

-1199 EYMGQRNLEV
+1199 EYIGQRNLEV

-1227 IIEVVD
+1227 ITEVVD

-1251 NISNDKSSAVSES
+1251 NISKDKSSAVSES

-1310 FEGYINIGEKTN
+1310 FEGYVNIGEKTN

-1345 IIGNNTTVAGLID
+1345 IIGNNTTVAGLVD

-1387 ATLTIDDGD
+1387 ATLTITD
-1396 DPTPPDSDTPPDS
+1396 DPTPPDPDTPPDP

-1421 CVWEDAKTGKASL
+1421 CVWEDNNK
-1434 GNGIRDSGE
+1434 NGIRDSGE
-1443 KRIAGVKVALCTR
+1443 EKIAGVKVALCTR
-1456 EDKINDQ
+1456 INDQ
-1463 LSTGEKQVDWI
+1463 LGAGEKQVDWI

-1501 SFKDVEK
+1501 RFKDVEK
-1508 GDYYVLFGYGLDDAT
+1508 GYYYVLFGYGLDDAT

-1549 QDYKSTIFQAGFEN
+1549 QDYKSTIFQANLEN
-1563 GYDIENVDYD
+1563 GEYDLEKIKEYD
-1573 KSLNEAHVSKA
+1573 KNLNDKYVSDA
-1584 IDDWAR
+1584 IDDWER
-1590 VEEVNKYSKI
+1590 VKEVNEYSKI

-1643 KTQKIKIEGRRGG
+1643 KTPKIEVTEVKGG
-1656 EKIENVDLGLV
+1656 ERIPNVDLGLV
-1667 ERPITQLQITNNV
+1667 ERPKTQLQITNNV

-1689 GSIVFDATQTAEAK
+1689 GSIVFDATQTAEATK
-1703 GNEIKNVIWKSNRST
+1703 GNETKNVIWKSNRSA

-1748 INKLNDY
+1748 INELNDY

-1767 RTNSEN
+1767 RTNSGI

-1797 GDWNSITDIN
+1797 GDWNAITDIN

-1846 NINNKY
+1846 NINNA
-1852 SNKGYLD
+1852 
-1859 NEYLN
+1859 YLN

-1898 RMKTSIV
+1898 RMETSIV

-1919 AKAENVAVM
+1919 AKAEDVAVM

-1938 YILTIVIAGML
+1938 YVLTIVIAGML

>member
-52 DNLNWENETDFEVN
+52 DNLNWGNETGFEVDPDN
-66 REEIQGGGFQ
+66 LQSNGFE
-76 VPKIEGRAIYC
+76 VPKVEGRAIYC
-87 TERDVTL
+87 TERGVTL
-94 AMTSAMWRGE
+94 AMNSNMYRGTNTAY
-104 SNEYTYYWSTPK
+104 SYYNWGPK
-116 VENIFNPANV
+116 IVSNIFDPAN
-126 DKEGRIWSKELSKN
+126 GNLWSRKLTDT
-140 EIDAINSTG
+140 EIRAINNVK
-149 DFVNSLDSAIR
+149 DFGLLATIR

-200 LQITGGINVDNA
+200 LQITAGINVDNA

-224 KAEFV
+224 KAKFV
-229 RSDIEAIKQLYNEAI
+229 RSDIEAIKQLYNEA
-244 KYGKF
+244 KAYRRF
-249 KERVNNALSN
+249 KNGVNKALSN
-259 DGNYATNLT
+259 GGSYATNLT
-268 DVDNITSEYYTSNSN
+268 DVDNMTSEYYTSNSN
-283 KYIKVGPYTMKYV
+283 EYIKVGPYTMKYV
-296 NGKYLNEEII
+296 NGKYKDEKII

-322 IQNGNQKIKVNKI
+322 IQNGNQKIKVEKI
-335 ITDDKIAN
+335 ITNDNERN

-381 KTELEAD
+381 KTELEDD

-398 EAKGEE
+398 EAKGEK

-411 YQISEGSLEKKNR
+411 YQISEDSLKKSNGK
-424 ITRLKPN
+424 TKLKPDANN
-431 KDKKI
+431 KI
-436 KFEATFTQQLT
+436 EFEATFTQQLT
-447 EFNGERELKEF
+447 EFNGERKLKEF

-464 VQPPSKEGSYYVS
+464 VQPPSKEGSYS
-477 IRKIGEGG
+477 INMRKIDEKGD
-485 KGLEGAEF
+485 GLEGAEF
-493 LINGVSYGTNEDGYI
+493 LINGLLTYVSDKDGYI
-508 ENEDGDILM
+508 LRSH
-517 EQLINASGTETWTV
+517 QVINASGTETWTV

-566 IEIVSSNSNAKVT
+566 IEIVSANSNAKVT

-584 KTITVQIKN
+584 QTITVQIKN
-593 IEKPDPNNPNDL
+593 IKANPENPDDL
-605 LDTYEIKAKKVDE
+605 LDTYEIKAKKVNE
-618 QGKGLAGAKFNI
+618 QGNGLAGAKFNI

-649 ISGQTPILG
+649 ISGQTPMLE
-658 LNSEEEDHFK
+658 LNSEGEDHFK

-718 IELNGRG
+718 IEINGRG

-734 KDIKLISIG
+734 KNIKLISIG

-896 TNTEWFEKWKTNSKA
+896 TNTEWFEKWKANSKA

-984 AYVQDKIQLVDG
+984 TYVQDKIQLVDG

-1026 KEFIVANGHYP
+1026 KEFIVANRHYP

-1047 SIVGDMNDDEAWN
+1047 SIVGDMNDNEAWN

-1120 VEVTTTSNGN
+1120 VEVTTTNTKNGN
-1130 SLTTPFNSKEKALYY
+1130 SDKTVFNGKTYALDS
-1145 IKDYMNDYT
+1145 IKDYINDYT
-1154 NAIKENN
+1154 NAIKDNN

-1227 IIEVVD
+1227 ITEVVD

-1251 NISNDKSSAVSES
+1251 NISKDKSSAVSES

-1345 IIGNNTTVAGLID
+1345 IIGNNTTVAGLVD

-1387 ATLTIDDGD
+1387 ATLTITD
-1396 DPTPPDSDTPPDS
+1396 DPTPPDH

-1421 CVWEDAKTGKASL
+1421 CVWEDAKTEKASL

-1443 KRIAGVKVALCTR
+1443 KGIAGVKVALCKKYERNDSTQQAAGD
-1456 EDKINDQ
+1456 EKLGWIKEYNDK
-1463 LSTGEKQVDWI
+1463 
-1474 QRYNEKNYNKYTY
+1474 RYNKEYIYKSVADEYTTGKDGKYSFE
-1487 KVVKEETTDQNGEY
+1487 VKE
-1501 SFKDVEK
+1501 S

-1523 VLTNNKE
+1523 VLTNDE
-1530 NETNKILGKTG
+1530 DNETNKILGKTG

-1643 KTQKIKIEGRRGG
+1643 KTQKIKIEGRKNG

-1689 GSIVFDATQTAEAK
+1689 GSIVFDATQTAEATK
-1703 GNEIKNVIWKSNRST
+1703 GNETKNVIWKSNRST

-1748 INKLNDY
+1748 INELNDY

-1767 RTNSEN
+1767 RTNSGI

-1797 GDWNSITDIN
+1797 GDWNAITDIN

-1846 NINNKY
+1846 NINNA
-1852 SNKGYLD
+1852 
-1859 NEYLN
+1859 YLN

-1875 KEGAQGGYECKVEI
+1875 KESAQGGYECKVEI

-1898 RMKTSIV
+1898 RMETSIV

-1919 AKAENVAVM
+1919 AKAEDVAVM

-1938 YILTIVIAGML
+1938 YVLTIVIAGML

>member
-52 DNLNWENETDFEVN
+52 DNLNWGNETGFEVDPDN
-66 REEIQGGGFQ
+66 MQSNGFE
-76 VPKIEGRAIYC
+76 VPKVEGRAIYC
-87 TERDVTL
+87 TERGVTL
-94 AMTSAMWRGE
+94 AMNSNMYRGTNTAY
-104 SNEYTYYWSTPK
+104 SYYNWGPK
-116 VENIFNPANV
+116 IVSNIFDPAN
-126 DKEGRIWSKELSKN
+126 GNLWSRELTDT
-140 EIDAINSTG
+140 EISAINNVK
-149 DFVNSLDSAIR
+149 DFGLLATIR

-229 RSDIEAIKQLYNEAI
+229 RSDIEAIKQLYNEA
-244 KYGKF
+244 KAYRRF
-249 KERVNNALSN
+249 KNGVNKALSN
-259 DGNYATNLT
+259 GGSYATNLT

-283 KYIKVGPYTMKYV
+283 EYIKVGPYTMKYV
-296 NGKYLNEEII
+296 NGKYKDEKII

-322 IQNGNQKIKVNKI
+322 IQNGNQKIKVEKI
-335 ITDDKIAN
+335 ITNDNERN

-398 EAKGEE
+398 EAKGEK

-411 YQISEGSLEKKNR
+411 YQISEDSLKKSNGK
-424 ITRLKPN
+424 TKLKPDAN
-431 KDKKI
+431 KKI
-436 KFEATFTQQLT
+436 EFEATFTQQLT
-447 EFNGERELKEF
+447 EFNGERKLKEF

-464 VQPPSKEGSYYVS
+464 VQPPSKEGSYS
-477 IRKIGEGG
+477 INMRKIDEKGD
-485 KGLEGAEF
+485 GLEGAEF
-493 LINGVSYGTNEDGYI
+493 LINGLLTYVSDKDGF
-508 ENEDGDILM
+508 ILRSH
-517 EQLINASGTETWTV
+517 QVINASGTETWTV

-566 IEIVSSNSNAKVT
+566 IEIVSANSNAKVT

-584 KTITVQIKN
+584 QTITVQIKN

-605 LDTYEIKAKKVDE
+605 LDTYEIKAKKVNE
-618 QGKGLAGAKFNI
+618 QGNGLAGAKFNI

-658 LNSEEEDHFK
+658 LNSEGEDHFK

-781 EDMKLAELMPAD
+781 EDMKLAELMPDD

-813 KFEGVD
+813 KFEGVCVD

-896 TNTEWFEKWKTNSKA
+896 TNTEWFEKWKANSKA

-1010 GAITSEWSEG
+1010 GAITNEWSEG
-1020 LISQKI
+1020 LISKKI

-1047 SIVGDMNDDEAWN
+1047 SIVGDMNDNEAWN

-1130 SLTTPFNSKEKALYY
+1130 SLTTPFNNKEKALYN

-1154 NAIKENN
+1154 NAIKDNN

-1199 EYMGQRNLEV
+1199 EYIGQRNLEV

-1227 IIEVVD
+1227 ITEVVD

-1251 NISNDKSSAVSES
+1251 NISKDKSSAVSES

-1310 FEGYINIGEKTN
+1310 FEGYVNIGEKTN

-1345 IIGNNTTVAGLID
+1345 IIGNNTTVAGLVD

-1387 ATLTIDDGD
+1387 ATLTITD
-1396 DPTPPDSDTPPDS
+1396 DPTPPDPDTPPDP

-1421 CVWEDAKTGKASL
+1421 CVWEDNNK
-1434 GNGIRDSGE
+1434 NGIRDSGE
-1443 KRIAGVKVALCTR
+1443 EKIAGVKVALCTR
-1456 EDKINDQ
+1456 INDQ
-1463 LSTGEKQVDWI
+1463 LGTGEKQVDWI

-1501 SFKDVEK
+1501 RFKDVEK
-1508 GDYYVLFGYGLDDAT
+1508 GYYYVLFGYGLDDAT
-1523 VLTNNKE
+1523 VLTNDE
-1530 NETNKILGKTG
+1530 DNETNKILGKTG

-1643 KTQKIKIEGRRGG
+1643 KTQKIKIEGRKNG

-1689 GSIVFDATQTAEAK
+1689 GSIVFDATQTAEATK
-1703 GNEIKNVIWKSNRST
+1703 GNETKNVIWKSNRST

-1748 INKLNDY
+1748 INELNDY

-1767 RTNSEN
+1767 RTNSGI

-1797 GDWNSITDIN
+1797 GDWNAITDIN

-1846 NINNKY
+1846 NINN
-1852 SNKGYLD
+1852 D
-1859 NEYLN
+1859 YLN

-1898 RMKTSIV
+1898 RMETSIV

-1919 AKAENVAVM
+1919 AKAEDVAVM

-1938 YILTIVIAGML
+1938 YVLTIVIAGML

>member
-52 DNLNWENETDFEVN
+52 DNLNWGNETGFEVDPDN
-66 REEIQGGGFQ
+66 IQSNGFE
-76 VPKIEGRAIYC
+76 VPKVEGRAIYC
-87 TERDVTL
+87 TQRDVTL

-104 SNEYTYYWSTPK
+104 SSAYTYYWSTPK
-116 VENIFNPANV
+116 VEDIFNPAN
-126 DKEGRIWSKELSKN
+126 GNLWSRKLTDT
-140 EIDAINSTG
+140 EISAINNANNFGLPAT
-149 DFVNSLDSAIR
+149 IR

-224 KAEFV
+224 KAKFV
-229 RSDIEAIKQLYNEAI
+229 RSDIEAIKQLYNEA
-244 KYGKF
+244 KAYRRF
-249 KERVNNALSN
+249 KNGVNKALSN
-259 DGNYATNLT
+259 GGSYATNLT
-268 DVDNITSEYYTSNSN
+268 DVDNMTSEYYTSNSN
-283 KYIKVGPYTMKYV
+283 EYIKVGPYTMKYV
-296 NGKYLNEEII
+296 NGKYKDEKII

-322 IQNGNQKIKVNKI
+322 IQNGNQKIKVEKI
-335 ITDDKIAN
+335 ITNDNERN

-381 KTELEAD
+381 KTELEDD

-398 EAKGEE
+398 EAKGEK

-411 YQISEGSLEKKNR
+411 YQISEDSLKKSNGK
-424 ITRLKPN
+424 TKLKPDANN
-431 KDKKI
+431 KI
-436 KFEATFTQQLT
+436 EFEATFTQQLT
-447 EFNGERELKEF
+447 EFNGERKLKEF

-464 VQPPSKEGSYYVS
+464 VQPPSKEGSYS
-477 IRKIGEGG
+477 INMRKIDEKGD
-485 KGLEGAEF
+485 GLEGAEF
-493 LINGVSYGTNEDGYI
+493 LINGLLTYVSDKDGYI
-508 ENEDGDILM
+508 LRSH
-517 EQLINASGTETWTV
+517 QVINASGTETWTV

-566 IEIVSSNSNAKVT
+566 IEIVSANSNAKVT

-584 KTITVQIKN
+584 QTITVQIKN
-593 IEKPDPNNPNDL
+593 IKANPENPDDL
-605 LDTYEIKAKKVDE
+605 LDTYEIKARKVNE
-618 QGKGLAGAKFNI
+618 QGNGLAGAKFNI

-649 ISGQTPILG
+649 ISGQTPMLG
-658 LNSEEEDHFK
+658 LNSEGEDHFK

-896 TNTEWFEKWKTNSKA
+896 TNTEWFEKWKANSKA
-911 SELETNTGKN
+911 SEYETNTGRI

-1047 SIVGDMNDDEAWN
+1047 SIVGDMNDNEAWN

-1130 SLTTPFNSKEKALYY
+1130 SLTTPFNNKEKALYN

-1154 NAIKENN
+1154 NAIKDNN

-1199 EYMGQRNLEV
+1199 EYIGQRNLEV

-1227 IIEVVD
+1227 ITEVVD

-1251 NISNDKSSAVSES
+1251 NISKDKSSAVSES

-1310 FEGYINIGEKTN
+1310 FEGYVNIGEKTN

-1345 IIGNNTTVAGLID
+1345 IIGNNTTVAGLVD

-1387 ATLTIDDGD
+1387 ATLTITD
-1396 DPTPPDSDTPPDS
+1396 DPTPPDPDTPPDP

-1421 CVWEDAKTGKASL
+1421 CVWEDNNK
-1434 GNGIRDSGE
+1434 NGIRDSGE
-1443 KRIAGVKVALCTR
+1443 EKIAGVKVALCTR
-1456 EDKINDQ
+1456 INDQ
-1463 LSTGEKQVDWI
+1463 LDTGEKQVDWI

-1501 SFKDVEK
+1501 RFKDVEK
-1508 GDYYVLFGYGLDDAT
+1508 GYYYVLFGYGLDDAT

-1549 QDYKSTIFQAGFEN
+1549 QDYKSTIFQANLEN
-1563 GYDIENVDYD
+1563 GEYDLEKIKEYD
-1573 KSLNEAHVSKA
+1573 KNLNDKYVSDA
-1584 IDDWAR
+1584 IDDWER
-1590 VEEVNKYSKI
+1590 VKEVNEYSKI

-1643 KTQKIKIEGRRGG
+1643 KTPKIEVTEVKGG
-1656 EKIENVDLGLV
+1656 ERIPNVDLGLV
-1667 ERPITQLQITNNV
+1667 ERPKTQLQITNNV

-1689 GSIVFDATQTAEAK
+1689 GSIVFDATQTAEATK
-1703 GNEIKNVIWKSNRST
+1703 GNETKNVIWKSNRSA
-1718 TKGITGGFI
+1718 TKGITGGLI
-1727 QLYLDEELMY
+1727 HLYLDKELMY

-1748 INKLNDY
+1748 INNLNDY

-1846 NINNKY
+1846 NINNA
-1852 SNKGYLD
+1852 
-1859 NEYLN
+1859 YLN

-1875 KEGAQGGYECKVEI
+1875 KESAQGGYECKVEI

-1898 RMKTSIV
+1898 RMETSIV

-1919 AKAENVAVM
+1919 AKAEDVAVM

-1938 YILTIVIAGML
+1938 YVLTIVIAGML

>member
-40 EIYSAMLNANQE
+40 EVYSAMLNANQE
-52 DNLNWENETDFEVN
+52 DNLNWGNETGFEVDPDN
-66 REEIQGGGFQ
+66 IQSNGFE
-76 VPKIEGRAIYC
+76 VPKVEGRAIYC
-87 TERDVTL
+87 TERGVTL
-94 AMTSAMWRGE
+94 AMNSNMYRGTNKAY
-104 SNEYTYYWSTPK
+104 SYYNWGPK
-116 VENIFNPANV
+116 IVSNIFDPAN
-126 DKEGRIWSKELSKN
+126 GMWSKTLTDD
-140 EIDAINSTG
+140 EIEAINNVK
-149 DFVNSLDSAIR
+149 DFGLLATIR

-200 LQITGGINVDNA
+200 LIDGGVNTENA
-212 ETIIAKLKLDGS
+212 ETIIERLDIDGG
-224 KAEFV
+224 KAQFV
-229 RSDIEAIKQLYNEAI
+229 RDNVDAIKQLYYEAI
-244 KYGKF
+244 AYGKF

-268 DVDNITSEYYTSNSN
+268 DVDNITSEYYPSNS
-283 KYIKVGPYTMKYV
+283 KEYIKVGPYTMKYV
-296 NGKYLNEEII
+296 NGKYKDEKII

-335 ITDDKIAN
+335 ITDDEVNN
-343 TKNFRPCEE
+343 TKNFKPCEE

-357 GLYVEHTTDFMR
+357 GLYVEHTKTAMK

-398 EAKGEE
+398 EAKGEK

-411 YQISEGSLEKKNR
+411 YQISEDSLKKSNGK
-424 ITRLKPN
+424 TKLKPDAN
-431 KDKKI
+431 KKI
-436 KFEATFTQQLT
+436 EFEATFTQQLT
-447 EFNGERELKEF
+447 EFNGERKLKEF

-464 VQPPSKEGSYYVS
+464 VQPPSKEGSYS
-477 IRKIGEGG
+477 INMRKIYEDENGVEH
-485 KGLEGAEF
+485 GLEGAEF
-493 LINGVSYGTNEDGYI
+493 LINGLLTYVSDEDGYI
-508 ENEDGDILM
+508 LRGQQI
-517 EQLINASGTETWTV
+517 INASGTETWTV
-531 EEKSAPEGYITQPLK
+531 EEKIAPAGYIVQPLK

-566 IEIVSSNSNAKVT
+566 IEIVSSNSNAEVT
-579 FNKEN
+579 FNKEDQ
-584 KTITVQIKN
+584 TITVKIKN
-593 IEKPDPNNPNDL
+593 IKNPNPDNPDDL
-605 LDTYEIKAKKVDE
+605 LNTYKIKAKKVDE
-618 QGKGLAGAKFNI
+618 QGNGLAGAKFKI

-649 ISGQTPILG
+649 ISGQTPTLL
-658 LNSEEEDHFK
+658 LNSEGEDHFK

-706 GIINVNAPEGVT
+706 IVNVNTPEGV
-718 IELNGRG
+718 IIGLSGSG
-725 EISIVIPNQ
+725 EISIVISNQ
-734 KDIKLISIG
+734 KDIPLISIG

-781 EDMKLAELMPAD
+781 EDMKLAELMPDD

-896 TNTEWFEKWKTNSKA
+896 TNTEWFEKWKANSKA

-996 YKYNK
+996 YKYNQ

-1130 SLTTPFNSKEKALYY
+1130 SLTTPFNSKEKALYN

-1154 NAIKENN
+1154 NAIKDNN

-1227 IIEVVD
+1227 ITEVVD

-1310 FEGYINIGEKTN
+1310 FGGYINIGEKTN

-1345 IIGNNTTVAGLID
+1345 IIGNNTTVAGLVD

-1387 ATLTIDDGD
+1387 ATLTITD
-1396 DPTPPDSDTPPDS
+1396 DPTPPDPDTPPDP

-1501 SFKDVEK
+1501 SFKDVKK

-1523 VLTNNKE
+1523 ILTNNKE

-1549 QDYKSTIFQAGFEN
+1549 QDYKSTIFQANLEN
-1563 GYDIENVDYD
+1563 GEYDLEEIKEYD
-1573 KSLNEAHVSKA
+1573 KNLNDKYVSDA
-1584 IDDWAR
+1584 IDDWDR
-1590 VEEVNKYSKI
+1590 VKEVNEYSKI

-1643 KTQKIKIEGRRGG
+1643 KTPKIEVTEVKGG
-1656 EKIENVDLGLV
+1656 ERIPNVDLGLV

-1689 GSIVFDATQTAEAK
+1689 GSIVFDATQTAEAT
-1703 GNEIKNVIWKSNRST
+1703 KNVIWKSNRSA

-1737 GATIQITYKMQ
+1737 GATIQIMYKMQ
-1748 INKLNDY
+1748 INKLKNY

-1767 RTNSEN
+1767 RTNSGI
-1773 KVESKAKKLV
+1773 KVEPKAKKLV

-1797 GDWNSITDIN
+1797 GDWNAITDIN

-1841 KIEAD
+1841 KIERPD
-1846 NINNKY
+1846 NTEDNEA
-1852 SNKGYLD
+1852 YLD
-1859 NEYLN
+1859 NAYLN

-1898 RMKTSIV
+1898 RMETSIV
-1905 GNFNPANDPVENDE
+1905 GNFNPANNPVENDE
-1919 AKAENVAVM
+1919 AKAEDVAVM

-1938 YILTIVIAGML
+1938 YVLTIVIAGML

>member
-52 DNLNWENETDFEVN
+52 DNLNWGNETGFEVDPDN
-66 REEIQGGGFQ
+66 LQSNGFE
-76 VPKIEGRAIYC
+76 VPKVEGRAIYC
-87 TERDVTL
+87 TERGVTL
-94 AMTSAMWRGE
+94 AMNSNMYRGTNTAY
-104 SNEYTYYWSTPK
+104 SYYNWGPK
-116 VENIFNPANV
+116 IVSNIFDPAN
-126 DKEGRIWSKELSKN
+126 GMWSKTLTDD
-140 EIDAINSTG
+140 EIKAINNVK
-149 DFVNSLDSAIR
+149 DFGLLATIR

-229 RSDIEAIKQLYNEAI
+229 RSDIEAIKQLYNEA
-244 KYGKF
+244 KAYRRF
-249 KERVNNALSN
+249 KNGVNKALSN
-259 DGNYATNLT
+259 GGSYATNLT

-283 KYIKVGPYTMKYV
+283 EYIKVGPYTMKYV
-296 NGKYLNEEII
+296 NGKYKDEKII

-322 IQNGNQKIKVNKI
+322 IQNGNQKIKVEKI
-335 ITDDKIAN
+335 ITNDNERN
-343 TKNFRPCEE
+343 TKNFKPCEE

-398 EAKGEE
+398 EAKGEK

-411 YQISEGSLEKKNR
+411 YQISEDSLKKINGK
-424 ITRLKPN
+424 TKLKPDANN
-431 KDKKI
+431 KI
-436 KFEATFTQQLT
+436 EFEATFTQQLT
-447 EFNGERELKEF
+447 EFNGERKLKEF

-464 VQPPSKEGSYYVS
+464 VQPPSKEGSYS
-477 IRKIGEGG
+477 INMRKIDENG

-493 LINGVSYGTNEDGYI
+493 LINGLLTYVSDKDGYI
-508 ENEDGDILM
+508 LRGH
-517 EQLINASGTETWTV
+517 QVINASGTETWTV
-531 EEKSAPEGYITQPLK
+531 EEKSAPVGYIVQPLK

-566 IEIVSSNSNAKVT
+566 IEIVSSNSNAEVT
-579 FNKEN
+579 FNKEDQ
-584 KTITVQIKN
+584 TITVQIKN
-593 IEKPDPNNPNDL
+593 IKANPENPDDL
-605 LDTYEIKAKKVDE
+605 LDTYEIKAKKVNE
-618 QGKGLAGAKFNI
+618 QGNGLAGAKFNI

-658 LNSEEEDHFK
+658 LNSEGEDHFK

-896 TNTEWFEKWKTNSKA
+896 TNTEWFEKWKANSKA
-911 SELETNTGKN
+911 SEYETNTGRI

-1047 SIVGDMNDDEAWN
+1047 SIVGDMNDNEAWN

-1130 SLTTPFNSKEKALYY
+1130 SLTTPFNSKEKALYN

-1154 NAIKENN
+1154 NAIKDNN

-1227 IIEVVD
+1227 ITEVVD

-1251 NISNDKSSAVSES
+1251 NISKDKSSAVSES

-1345 IIGNNTTVAGLID
+1345 IIGNNTTVAGLVD

-1387 ATLTIDDGD
+1387 ATLTITD
-1396 DPTPPDSDTPPDS
+1396 DPTPPDP

-1443 KRIAGVKVALCTR
+1443 KGIAGVKVALCKKYERNDSTQQAAGD
-1456 EDKINDQ
+1456 EKLGWIKEYNDK
-1463 LSTGEKQVDWI
+1463 
-1474 QRYNEKNYNKYTY
+1474 RYNKEYIYKSVADEYTTGKDGKYSFE
-1487 KVVKEETTDQNGEY
+1487 VKE
-1501 SFKDVEK
+1501 S

-1523 VLTNNKE
+1523 VLTNDE
-1530 NETNKILGKTG
+1530 DNETNKILGKTG

-1643 KTQKIKIEGRRGG
+1643 KTPKIEVTEVKGG
-1656 EKIENVDLGLV
+1656 ERIPNVDLGLV

-1689 GSIVFDATQTAEAK
+1689 GSIVFDATQTAEATK
-1703 GNEIKNVIWKSNRST
+1703 GNEIKNVIWKSNRIA

-1737 GATIQITYKMQ
+1737 GATIQIMYKMQ
-1748 INKLNDY
+1748 INELKNY

-1767 RTNSEN
+1767 RTNSGI

-1797 GDWNSITDIN
+1797 GDWNAITDIN
-1807 EIIPAEEKDGEN
+1807 EIIPAEEKDDEN

-1833 SSQSNTIS
+1833 SSQSNTIC
-1841 KIEAD
+1841 KIERP
-1846 NINNKY
+1846 NNTEDKEA
-1852 SNKGYLD
+1852 YL
-1859 NEYLN
+1859 NNAYLN

-1938 YILTIVIAGML
+1938 YVLTVVIAGML

>member
-52 DNLNWENETDFEVN
+52 DNLNWGNETGFEVDPDN
-66 REEIQGGGFQ
+66 MQSNGFE
-76 VPKIEGRAIYC
+76 VPKVEGRAIYC
-87 TERDVTL
+87 TERGVTL
-94 AMTSAMWRGE
+94 AMNSNMYRGTNTAY
-104 SNEYTYYWSTPK
+104 SYYNWGPK
-116 VENIFNPANV
+116 IVSNIFDPAN
-126 DKEGRIWSKELSKN
+126 GNLWSRELTDT
-140 EIDAINSTG
+140 EISAINNVK
-149 DFVNSLDSAIR
+149 DFGLLATIR

-224 KAEFV
+224 KAKFV
-229 RSDIEAIKQLYNEAI
+229 RSDIEAIKQLYNEA
-244 KYGKF
+244 KAYRRF
-249 KERVNNALSN
+249 KNGVNKALSN
-259 DGNYATNLT
+259 GGSYATNLT
-268 DVDNITSEYYTSNSN
+268 DVDNMTSEYYTSNSN
-283 KYIKVGPYTMKYV
+283 EYIKVGPYTMKYV
-296 NGKYLNEEII
+296 NGKYKDEKII

-322 IQNGNQKIKVNKI
+322 IQNGNQKIKVEKI
-335 ITDDKIAN
+335 ITNDNERN

-381 KTELEAD
+381 KTELEDD

-398 EAKGEE
+398 EAKGEK

-411 YQISEGSLEKKNR
+411 YQISEDSLKKSNGK
-424 ITRLKPN
+424 TKLKPDANN
-431 KDKKI
+431 KI
-436 KFEATFTQQLT
+436 EFEATFTQQLT
-447 EFNGERELKEF
+447 EFNGERKLKEF

-464 VQPPSKEGSYYVS
+464 VQPPSKEGSYS
-477 IRKIGEGG
+477 INMRKIDEKGD
-485 KGLEGAEF
+485 GLEGAEF
-493 LINGVSYGTNEDGYI
+493 LINGLLTYVSDKDGYI
-508 ENEDGDILM
+508 LRSH
-517 EQLINASGTETWTV
+517 QVINASGTETWTV

-566 IEIVSSNSNAKVT
+566 IEIVSANSNAKVT

-584 KTITVQIKN
+584 QTITVQIKN
-593 IEKPDPNNPNDL
+593 IKANPENPDDL
-605 LDTYEIKAKKVDE
+605 LDTYEIKARKVNE
-618 QGKGLAGAKFNI
+618 QGNGLAGAKFNI

-649 ISGQTPILG
+649 ISGQTPMLG
-658 LNSEEEDHFK
+658 LNSEGEDHFK

-781 EDMKLAELMPAD
+781 EDMKPAELMPAD

-896 TNTEWFEKWKTNSKA
+896 TNTEWFEKWKANSKA
-911 SELETNTGKN
+911 SEYETNTGRI

-1047 SIVGDMNDDEAWN
+1047 SIVGDMNDNEAWN

-1130 SLTTPFNSKEKALYY
+1130 SLTTPFNSKEKALYN

-1154 NAIKENN
+1154 NAIKDNN

-1199 EYMGQRNLEV
+1199 EYIGQRNLEV

-1227 IIEVVD
+1227 ITEVVD

-1251 NISNDKSSAVSES
+1251 NISKDKSSAVSES

-1310 FEGYINIGEKTN
+1310 FEGYVNIGEKTN

-1345 IIGNNTTVAGLID
+1345 IIGNNTTVAGLVD

-1387 ATLTIDDGD
+1387 ATLTITD
-1396 DPTPPDSDTPPDS
+1396 DPTPPDPDTPPDP

-1421 CVWEDAKTGKASL
+1421 CVWEDNNK
-1434 GNGIRDSGE
+1434 NGIRDSGE
-1443 KRIAGVKVALCTR
+1443 EKIAGVKVALCTR
-1456 EDKINDQ
+1456 INDQ
-1463 LSTGEKQVDWI
+1463 LGTGEKQVDWI

-1501 SFKDVEK
+1501 RFKDVEK
-1508 GDYYVLFGYGLDDAT
+1508 GYYYVLFGYGLDDAT

-1549 QDYKSTIFQAGFEN
+1549 QDYKSTIFQANLEN
-1563 GYDIENVDYD
+1563 GEYDLEKIKEYD
-1573 KSLNEAHVSKA
+1573 KNLNDKYVSDA
-1584 IDDWAR
+1584 IDDWER
-1590 VEEVNKYSKI
+1590 VKEVNEYSKI

-1643 KTQKIKIEGRRGG
+1643 KTPKIEVTEVKGG
-1656 EKIENVDLGLV
+1656 ERIPNVDLGLV
-1667 ERPITQLQITNNV
+1667 ERPKTQLQITNNV

-1689 GSIVFDATQTAEAK
+1689 GSIVFDATQTAEATK
-1703 GNEIKNVIWKSNRST
+1703 GNETKNVIWKSNRSA
-1718 TKGITGGFI
+1718 TKGITGGLI
-1727 QLYLDEELMY
+1727 HLYLDKELMY

-1748 INKLNDY
+1748 INNLNDY

-1833 SSQSNTIS
+1833 SSQSNTIC
-1841 KIEAD
+1841 KIERP
-1846 NINNKY
+1846 NNTEDKEA
-1852 SNKGYLD
+1852 YL
-1859 NEYLN
+1859 NNAYLN

-1898 RMKTSIV
+1898 RMETSIV

-1938 YILTIVIAGML
+1938 YVLTIVIAGML

>member
-52 DNLNWENETDFEVN
+52 DNLNWGNETGFEVDPDN
-66 REEIQGGGFQ
+66 MQSNGFE
-76 VPKIEGRAIYC
+76 VPKVEGRAIYC
-87 TERDVTL
+87 TERGVTL
-94 AMTSAMWRGE
+94 AMNSNMYRGTNTAY
-104 SNEYTYYWSTPK
+104 SYYNWGPK
-116 VENIFNPANV
+116 IVSNIFDPAN
-126 DKEGRIWSKELSKN
+126 GNLWSRELTDT
-140 EIDAINSTG
+140 EISAINNVK
-149 DFVNSLDSAIR
+149 DFGLLATIR

-229 RSDIEAIKQLYNEAI
+229 RSDIEAIKQLYNEA
-244 KYGKF
+244 KAYRRF
-249 KERVNNALSN
+249 KNGVNKALSN
-259 DGNYATNLT
+259 GGSYATNLT

-283 KYIKVGPYTMKYV
+283 EYIKVGPYTMKYV
-296 NGKYLNEEII
+296 NGKYKDEKII

-322 IQNGNQKIKVNKI
+322 IQNGNQKIKVEKI
-335 ITDDKIAN
+335 ITNDNERN

-398 EAKGEE
+398 EAKGEK

-411 YQISEGSLEKKNR
+411 YQISKDSLKKSNGK
-424 ITRLKPN
+424 TKLKPDAN
-431 KDKKI
+431 KKI
-436 KFEATFTQQLT
+436 EFEATFTQQLT
-447 EFNGERELKEF
+447 EFNGERKLKEF

-464 VQPPSKEGSYYVS
+464 VQPPSKEGSYS
-477 IRKIGEGG
+477 INMRKIDEKGD
-485 KGLEGAEF
+485 GLEGAEF
-493 LINGVSYGTNEDGYI
+493 LINGLLTYVSDKDGF
-508 ENEDGDILM
+508 ILRSH
-517 EQLINASGTETWTV
+517 QVINASGTETWTV

-566 IEIVSSNSNAKVT
+566 IEIVSANSNAKVT

-584 KTITVQIKN
+584 QTITVQIKN

-605 LDTYEIKAKKVDE
+605 LDTYEIKAKKVNE
-618 QGKGLAGAKFNI
+618 QGNGLAGAKFNI

-658 LNSEEEDHFK
+658 LNSEGEDHFK

-781 EDMKLAELMPAD
+781 EDMKLAELMPDD

-813 KFEGVD
+813 KFEGVCVD

-896 TNTEWFEKWKTNSKA
+896 TNTEWFEKWKANSKA

-1047 SIVGDMNDDEAWN
+1047 SIVGDMNDNEAWN

-1130 SLTTPFNSKEKALYY
+1130 SLTTPFNSKEKALYN

-1154 NAIKENN
+1154 NAIKDNN

-1199 EYMGQRNLEV
+1199 EYIGQRNLEV

-1227 IIEVVD
+1227 ITEVVD

-1251 NISNDKSSAVSES
+1251 NISKDKSSAVSES

-1310 FEGYINIGEKTN
+1310 FEGYVNIGEKTN

-1345 IIGNNTTVAGLID
+1345 IIGNNTTVAGLVD

-1387 ATLTIDDGD
+1387 ATLTITD
-1396 DPTPPDSDTPPDS
+1396 DPTPPDPDTPPDP

-1421 CVWEDAKTGKASL
+1421 CVWEDNNK
-1434 GNGIRDSGE
+1434 NGIRDSGE
-1443 KRIAGVKVALCTR
+1443 EKIAGVKVALCTR
-1456 EDKINDQ
+1456 INDQ
-1463 LSTGEKQVDWI
+1463 LGTGEKQVDWI

-1501 SFKDVEK
+1501 RFKDVEK
-1508 GDYYVLFGYGLDDAT
+1508 GYYYVLFGYGLDDAT

-1549 QDYKSTIFQAGFEN
+1549 QDYKSTIFQANLEN
-1563 GYDIENVDYD
+1563 GEYDLEKIKEYD
-1573 KSLNEAHVSKA
+1573 KNLNDKYVSDA
-1584 IDDWAR
+1584 IDDWER
-1590 VEEVNKYSKI
+1590 VKEVNEYSKI

-1643 KTQKIKIEGRRGG
+1643 KTPKIEVTEVEGG
-1656 EKIENVDLGLV
+1656 ERIPNVDLGLV
-1667 ERPITQLQITNNV
+1667 ERPKTQLQITNNV

-1689 GSIVFDATQTAEAK
+1689 GSIVFDATQTAEATK
-1703 GNEIKNVIWKSNRST
+1703 GNETKNVIWKSNRST

-1748 INKLNDY
+1748 INEKNDDY

-1767 RTNSEN
+1767 RTNSGI

-1797 GDWNSITDIN
+1797 GDWNAITDIN

-1846 NINNKY
+1846 NINNA
-1852 SNKGYLD
+1852 
-1859 NEYLN
+1859 YLN

-1875 KEGAQGGYECKVEI
+1875 KESAQGGYECKVEI

-1898 RMKTSIV
+1898 RMETSIV

-1919 AKAENVAVM
+1919 AKAEDVAVM
-1928 PPFGIGQVFY
+1928 TPFGIGQVFY
-1938 YILTIVIAGML
+1938 YVLTIVIAGML

>member
-40 EIYSAMLNANQE
+40 EVYSAMLNANQE
-52 DNLNWENETDFEVN
+52 ENLTLPNYKGFEVN
-66 REEIQGGGFQ
+66 NEQKQGNGFEVPAIAGRE
-76 VPKIEGRAIYC
+76 IYC
-87 TERDVTL
+87 IEKGVGVAFSG
-94 AMTSAMWRGE
+94 AMQSKDGKGKTYDYTWGSTITSIFTPIDNPHMKSKQLSPKEKSYIDTAIE
-104 SNEYTYYWSTPK
+104 SNHHGSGAKRTIAYYTCKDP
-116 VENIFNPANV
+116 VEASP
-126 DKEGRIWSKELSKN
+126 EE
-140 EIDAINSTG
+140 
-149 DFVNSLDSAIR
+149 
-160 TRGYY
+160 
-165 KCSNNHTTISADKA
+165 A
-179 YVITADPCNQWTPRK
+179 YVITAEPCNKWTPRK
-194 QIVMWM
+194 QIVMWW
-200 LQITGGINVDNA
+200 LNITGEPTWNNLYENLTKEQQEVARSEKDK
-212 ETIIAKLKLDGS
+212 II
-224 KAEFV
+224 
-229 RSDIEAIKQLYNEAI
+229 QLYNEAI
-244 KYGKF
+244 KYGEYK
-249 KERVNNALSN
+249 RIL
-259 DGNYATNLT
+259 DGQSEYASNLT
-268 DVDNITSEYYTSNSN
+268 DADNITSECYTSTSGSE
-283 KYIKVGPYTMKYV
+283 KYIKIGPYSMDYLD
-296 NGKYLNEEII
+296 GKADDLDII

-313 VDNETLGLY
+313 EYNNPIGLY
-322 IQNGNQKIKVNKI
+322 IKNGNQRIKVEKI
-335 ITDDKIAN
+335 ITNNKETN
-343 TKNFRPCEE
+343 TKYFNPRDIEN
-352 SDPVS
+352 SNDIS
-357 GLYVEHTTDFMR
+357 GYYVENTEDEMS
-369 PSSEKEFYILIP
+369 PSSGQEFYVLISE
-381 KTELEAD
+381 TELEAD
-388 AKLYAHFTWM
+388 AELYAHFTWM
-398 EAKGEE
+398 EATGIKGIMD
-404 CVKNGIS
+404 GIS
-411 YQISEGSLEKKNR
+411 YQITDSSFYNNGKLRLDNKGR
-424 ITRLKPN
+424 IT
-431 KDKKI
+431 
-436 KFEATFTQQLT
+436 FEAKATQQL
-447 EFNGERELKEF
+447 GQYVGKRELKEQ
-458 TLDLGT
+458 DLPLGK
-464 VQPPSKEGSYYVS
+464 VQPPSKEGSYS
-477 IRKIGEGG
+477 INMRKIYEDENGVEHGL
-485 KGLEGAEF
+485 KGAVF
-493 LINGVSYGTNEDGYI
+493 LINGLLTCESDEEGYI
-508 ENEDGDILM
+508 LSGQQI
-517 EQLINASGTETWTV
+517 INASGTETWTV
-531 EEKSAPEGYITQPLK
+531 EEKSAPAGYITQPLK
-546 IVFNVYKV
+546 IVFKIYKV

-566 IEIVSSNSNAKVT
+566 IEIVSSNSNAEVT
-579 FNKEN
+579 FNKEDQ
-584 KTITVQIKN
+584 TITVKIKN
-593 IEKPDPNNPNDL
+593 IKANPENPGDL

-618 QGKGLAGAKFNI
+618 QGNGLAGAKFNI
-630 TWPTGKTSEATSNE
+630 TWPKGQTSEATSNE

-649 ISGQTPILG
+649 ISGQIPKLL
-658 LNSEEEDHFK
+658 LNSERKDHFK

-680 INGAIEFD
+680 IDGAIEFD
-688 VKKEKLITIDG
+688 VEIGKADIGKNAYVIK
-699 TDKYGIT
+699 

-734 KDIKLISIG
+734 KDIQLISIG

-781 EDMKLAELMPAD
+781 EDMKLAELMPDD

-813 KFEGVD
+813 KFEGVCVD

-827 FEYDGQVY
+827 FEYDGQIY

-868 GRDNGNSGSTGGKN
+868 GRDNGNSGNTGGKN

-896 TNTEWFEKWKTNSKA
+896 TNTEWFEKWKANSKA
-911 SELETNTGKN
+911 SEFETNTGKN

-1026 KEFIVANGHYP
+1026 KEFIVANRHYP

-1047 SIVGDMNDDEAWN
+1047 SIVGDMNDNEAWN

-1130 SLTTPFNSKEKALYY
+1130 SLTTPFNSKEKALYN
-1145 IKDYMNDYT
+1145 IKDYINDYT
-1154 NAIKENN
+1154 NAIKDNN

-1227 IIEVVD
+1227 ITEVVD

-1345 IIGNNTTVAGLID
+1345 IIGNNTTVAGLVD

-1387 ATLTIDDGD
+1387 ATLTITD
-1396 DPTPPDSDTPPDS
+1396 DPTPPDP

-1501 SFKDVEK
+1501 SFKDVKK

-1523 VLTNNKE
+1523 ILTNNKE

-1549 QDYKSTIFQAGFEN
+1549 QDYKSTIFQANLEN
-1563 GYDIENVDYD
+1563 GEYDLEKIKEYD
-1573 KSLNEAHVSKA
+1573 KNLNDKYVSDA
-1584 IDDWAR
+1584 IDDWER
-1590 VEEVNKYSKI
+1590 VKEVNEYSKI

-1643 KTQKIKIEGRRGG
+1643 KTPKIEVKEVKGG
-1656 EKIENVDLGLV
+1656 ERIPNVDLGLV

-1689 GSIVFDATQTAEAK
+1689 GSIVFDATQTAEATK
-1703 GNEIKNVIWKSNRST
+1703 GNETKNVIWKSNRSA

-1737 GATIQITYKMQ
+1737 GATIQIMYKMQ
-1748 INKLNDY
+1748 INELKNY

-1767 RTNSEN
+1767 STNSGI

-1783 CYIPNKMQFNKTQS
+1783 CYIPNKMQL
-1797 GDWNSITDIN
+1797 N
-1807 EIIPAEEKDGEN
+1807 EAGNWKNTNIDTIIS
-1819 INNNLVNYRLKDTI
+1819 NNLVNDKLKDTI

-1846 NINNKY
+1846 NINNA
-1852 SNKGYLD
+1852 
-1859 NEYLN
+1859 YLN

-1875 KEGAQGGYECKVEI
+1875 KESAQGGYECKVEI

-1898 RMKTSIV
+1898 RMETSIV

-1919 AKAENVAVM
+1919 AKAEDVAVM

-1938 YILTIVIAGML
+1938 YVLTIVIAGML

>member
-30 GIPDAETNYK
+30 GFPDAETNYK

-52 DNLNWENETDFEVN
+52 DNLNWGNETGFEVDPDN
-66 REEIQGGGFQ
+66 MQSNGFE
-76 VPKIEGRAIYC
+76 VPKVEGRAIYC
-87 TERDVTL
+87 TERGVTL
-94 AMTSAMWRGE
+94 AMNSNMYRGTNTAY
-104 SNEYTYYWSTPK
+104 SYYNWGPK
-116 VENIFNPANV
+116 IVSNIFDPAN
-126 DKEGRIWSKELSKN
+126 GNLWSRELTDT
-140 EIDAINSTG
+140 EISAINNVK
-149 DFVNSLDSAIR
+149 DFGLLATIR

-229 RSDIEAIKQLYNEAI
+229 RSDIEAIKQLYNEA
-244 KYGKF
+244 KAYRRFENG
-249 KERVNNALSN
+249 VNKALSN
-259 DGNYATNLT
+259 GGSYATNLT

-283 KYIKVGPYTMKYV
+283 EYIKVGPYTMKYV
-296 NGKYLNEEII
+296 NGKYKDEKII

-322 IQNGNQKIKVNKI
+322 IQNGNQKIKVEKI
-335 ITDDKIAN
+335 ITNDNERN

-381 KTELEAD
+381 KTELEDD

-398 EAKGEE
+398 EAKGEK

-411 YQISEGSLEKKNR
+411 YQISEDSLKKSNEKTK
-424 ITRLKPN
+424 LKPDAN
-431 KDKKI
+431 KKI
-436 KFEATFTQQLT
+436 EFEATFTQQLT
-447 EFNGERELKEF
+447 EFNGERKLKEF

-464 VQPPSKEGSYYVS
+464 VQPPSKEGSYS
-477 IRKIGEGG
+477 INMRKIDE
-485 KGLEGAEF
+485 KG
-493 LINGVSYGTNEDGYI
+493 D
-508 ENEDGDILM
+508 
-517 EQLINASGTETWTV
+517 
-531 EEKSAPEGYITQPLK
+531 
-546 IVFNVYKV
+546 
-554 YNSTTNTYEVDR
+554 
-566 IEIVSSNSNAKVT
+566 
-579 FNKEN
+579 
-584 KTITVQIKN
+584 
-593 IEKPDPNNPNDL
+593 
-605 LDTYEIKAKKVDE
+605 
-618 QGKGLAGAKFNI
+618 GLAGAKFNI

-649 ISGQTPILG
+649 ISGQTPMLG
-658 LNSEEEDHFK
+658 LNSEGEDHFK

-781 EDMKLAELMPAD
+781 EDMKLAELMPDD

-896 TNTEWFEKWKTNSKA
+896 TNTEWFEKWKANSKA

-1026 KEFIVANGHYP
+1026 KEFIVANRHYP

-1047 SIVGDMNDDEAWN
+1047 SIVGDMNDNEAWN

-1120 VEVTTTSNGN
+1120 VEVTTTNTKNGN
-1130 SLTTPFNSKEKALYY
+1130 SDKTVFNGKTYALDS
-1145 IKDYMNDYT
+1145 IKDYINDYT
-1154 NAIKENN
+1154 NAIKDNN

-1227 IIEVVD
+1227 ITEVVD

-1251 NISNDKSSAVSES
+1251 NISKDKSSAVSES

-1345 IIGNNTTVAGLID
+1345 IIGNNTTVAGLVD

-1387 ATLTIDDGD
+1387 ATLTITD
-1396 DPTPPDSDTPPDS
+1396 DPTPPDPD
-1409 NTPIDSTNIISG
+1409 TPIDSTNIISG
-1421 CVWEDAKTGKASL
+1421 CVWEDNNK
-1434 GNGIRDSGE
+1434 NGIRDSGE
-1443 KRIAGVKVALCTR
+1443 EKIAGVKVALCKKYERDDGTQQVAGD
-1456 EDKINDQ
+1456 EKLGWIKEYNDKLKLYNKEYIYK
-1463 LSTGEKQVDWI
+1463 SVGEYTTGEDG
-1474 QRYNEKNYNKYTY
+1474 TY
-1487 KVVKEETTDQNGEY
+1487 SFEVKE
-1501 SFKDVEK
+1501 S

-1523 VLTNNKE
+1523 VLTNDE
-1530 NETNKILGKTG
+1530 DNETYKVLVARRGK
-1541 SNTKSYNG
+1541 NEKSYNG

-1584 IDDWAR
+1584 IDDWDR
-1590 VEEVNKYSKI
+1590 VKEVNKYSKI

-1703 GNEIKNVIWKSNRST
+1703 GNEIKNVIWKSNRIA

-1748 INKLNDY
+1748 VNELNDY

-1833 SSQSNTIS
+1833 SSQSNTIC
-1841 KIEAD
+1841 KIERPD
-1846 NINNKY
+1846 NTEDK
-1852 SNKGYLD
+1852 KAYLD
-1859 NEYLN
+1859 NAYLN

>member
-52 DNLNWENETDFEVN
+52 DNLNWGNETGFEVDPDN
-66 REEIQGGGFQ
+66 LQSNGFE
-76 VPKIEGRAIYC
+76 VPKVEGRAIYC
-87 TERDVTL
+87 TERGVTL
-94 AMTSAMWRGE
+94 AMNSNMYRGTNTAY
-104 SNEYTYYWSTPK
+104 SYYNWGPK
-116 VENIFNPANV
+116 IVSNIFDPAN
-126 DKEGRIWSKELSKN
+126 GMWSKTLTDD
-140 EIDAINSTG
+140 EIKAINNVK
-149 DFVNSLDSAIR
+149 DFGLLATIR

-229 RSDIEAIKQLYNEAI
+229 RSDIEAIKQLYNEA
-244 KYGKF
+244 KAYRRF
-249 KERVNNALSN
+249 KNGVNKALSN
-259 DGNYATNLT
+259 GGSYATNLT

-283 KYIKVGPYTMKYV
+283 EYIKVGPYTMKYV
-296 NGKYLNEEII
+296 NGKYKDEKII

-322 IQNGNQKIKVNKI
+322 IQNGNQKIKVEKI
-335 ITDDKIAN
+335 ITNDNERN
-343 TKNFRPCEE
+343 TKNFKPCEE

-398 EAKGEE
+398 EAKGEK

-411 YQISEGSLEKKNR
+411 YQISEDSLKKINGK
-424 ITRLKPN
+424 TKLKPDANN
-431 KDKKI
+431 KI
-436 KFEATFTQQLT
+436 EFEATFTQQLT
-447 EFNGERELKEF
+447 EFNGERKLKEF

-464 VQPPSKEGSYYVS
+464 VQPPSKEGSYS
-477 IRKIGEGG
+477 INMRKIDENG

-493 LINGVSYGTNEDGYI
+493 LINGLLTYVSDKDGYI
-508 ENEDGDILM
+508 LRGH
-517 EQLINASGTETWTV
+517 QVINASGTETWTV
-531 EEKSAPEGYITQPLK
+531 EEKSAPVGYIVQPLK

-566 IEIVSSNSNAKVT
+566 IEIVSSNSNAEVT
-579 FNKEN
+579 FNKEDQ
-584 KTITVQIKN
+584 TITVQIKN
-593 IEKPDPNNPNDL
+593 IKANPENPDDL
-605 LDTYEIKAKKVDE
+605 LDTYEIKAKKVNE
-618 QGKGLAGAKFNI
+618 QGNGLAGAKFNI

-658 LNSEEEDHFK
+658 LNSEGEDHFK

-896 TNTEWFEKWKTNSKA
+896 TNTEWFEKWKANSKA
-911 SELETNTGKN
+911 SEYETNTGRI

-1047 SIVGDMNDDEAWN
+1047 SIVGDMNDNEAWN

-1130 SLTTPFNSKEKALYY
+1130 SLTTPFNSKEKALYN

-1154 NAIKENN
+1154 NAIKDNN

-1227 IIEVVD
+1227 ITEVVD

-1251 NISNDKSSAVSES
+1251 NISKDKSSAVSES

-1297 DLTYKVKRMALQG
+1297 DLTYKVKRMTLQG

-1345 IIGNNTTVAGLID
+1345 IIGNNTTVAGLVD

-1387 ATLTIDDGD
+1387 ATLTITD
-1396 DPTPPDSDTPPDS
+1396 DPTPPDPDTPPDP

-1421 CVWEDAKTGKASL
+1421 CVWEDNNK
-1434 GNGIRDSGE
+1434 NGIRDSGE
-1443 KRIAGVKVALCTR
+1443 EKIAGVKVALCTR
-1456 EDKINDQ
+1456 INDQ
-1463 LSTGEKQVDWI
+1463 LGTGEKQVDWI

-1501 SFKDVEK
+1501 RFKDVEK
-1508 GDYYVLFGYGLDDAT
+1508 GYYYVLFGYGLDDAT

-1549 QDYKSTIFQAGFEN
+1549 QDYKSTIFQANLEN
-1563 GYDIENVDYD
+1563 GEYDLEKIKEYD
-1573 KSLNEAHVSKA
+1573 KNLNDKYVSDA
-1584 IDDWAR
+1584 IDDWER
-1590 VEEVNKYSKI
+1590 VKEVNEYSKI

-1643 KTQKIKIEGRRGG
+1643 KTPKIEVTEVKDG
-1656 EKIENVDLGLV
+1656 ERIPNVDLGLV
-1667 ERPITQLQITNNV
+1667 ERPKTQLQITNNV

-1689 GSIVFDATQTAEAK
+1689 GSIVFDATQTAEATK
-1703 GNEIKNVIWKSNRST
+1703 GNETKNVIWKSNRST

-1748 INKLNDY
+1748 INEKNDDY

-1767 RTNSEN
+1767 RTNSGI

-1841 KIEAD
+1841 KIEAN
-1846 NINNKY
+1846 NIN
-1852 SNKGYLD
+1852 

-1864 NNMLTISQLIT
+1864 HNMLTISQLIT

-1898 RMKTSIV
+1898 RMETSIV

-1938 YILTIVIAGML
+1938 YVLTIVIAGML

>member
-40 EIYSAMLNANQE
+40 EVYSAMLNANQE
-52 DNLNWENETDFEVN
+52 DNLNWGNETGFEVDPDN
-66 REEIQGGGFQ
+66 IQSNGFE
-76 VPKIEGRAIYC
+76 VPKVEGRAIYC
-87 TERDVTL
+87 TERGVTL
-94 AMTSAMWRGE
+94 AMNSNMYRGTNKAY
-104 SNEYTYYWSTPK
+104 SYYNWGPK
-116 VENIFNPANV
+116 IVSNIFDPAN
-126 DKEGRIWSKELSKN
+126 GMWSKTLTDD
-140 EIDAINSTG
+140 EIEAINNVK
-149 DFVNSLDSAIR
+149 DFGLLATIR

-200 LQITGGINVDNA
+200 LIDGGVNTENA
-212 ETIIAKLKLDGS
+212 ETIIERLDIDGG
-224 KAEFV
+224 KAQFV
-229 RSDIEAIKQLYNEAI
+229 RDNVDAIKQLYYEAI
-244 KYGKF
+244 AYGKF

-268 DVDNITSEYYTSNSN
+268 DVDNITSEYYPSNS
-283 KYIKVGPYTMKYV
+283 KEYIKVGPYTMKYV
-296 NGKYLNEEII
+296 NGKYKDEKII

-335 ITDDKIAN
+335 ITDDEVNN
-343 TKNFRPCEE
+343 TKNFKPCEE

-357 GLYVEHTTDFMR
+357 GLYVEHTKTAMK

-398 EAKGEE
+398 EAKGEK

-411 YQISEGSLEKKNR
+411 YQISEDSLKKSNGK
-424 ITRLKPN
+424 TKLKPDAN
-431 KDKKI
+431 KKI
-436 KFEATFTQQLT
+436 EFEATFTQQLT
-447 EFNGERELKEF
+447 EFNGERKLKEF

-464 VQPPSKEGSYYVS
+464 VQPPSKEGSYS
-477 IRKIGEGG
+477 INMRKIYEDENGVEH
-485 KGLEGAEF
+485 GLEGAEF
-493 LINGVSYGTNEDGYI
+493 LINGLLTYVSDEDGYI
-508 ENEDGDILM
+508 LRGQQI
-517 EQLINASGTETWTV
+517 INASGTETWTV
-531 EEKSAPEGYITQPLK
+531 EEKIAPAGYIVQPLK

-566 IEIVSSNSNAKVT
+566 IEIVSSNSNAEVT
-579 FNKEN
+579 FNKEDQ
-584 KTITVQIKN
+584 TITVKIKN
-593 IEKPDPNNPNDL
+593 IKNPNPDNPDDL
-605 LDTYEIKAKKVDE
+605 LNTYKIKAKKVDE
-618 QGKGLAGAKFNI
+618 QGNGLAGAKFKI

-649 ISGQTPILG
+649 ISGQTPTLL
-658 LNSEEEDHFK
+658 LNSEGEDHFK

-706 GIINVNAPEGVT
+706 IVNVNTPEGV
-718 IELNGRG
+718 IIGLSGSG
-725 EISIVIPNQ
+725 EISIVISNQ
-734 KDIKLISIG
+734 KDIPLISIG

-781 EDMKLAELMPAD
+781 EDMKLAELMPDD

-813 KFEGVD
+813 KFEGVCVD

-896 TNTEWFEKWKTNSKA
+896 TNTEWFEKWKANSKA

-996 YKYNK
+996 YKYNQ

-1084 YPTNKNATFGTDLL
+1084 YPTNKNATFGIDLL

-1227 IIEVVD
+1227 ITEVVD

-1345 IIGNNTTVAGLID
+1345 IIGNNTTVAGLVD

-1387 ATLTIDDGD
+1387 ATLTITD
-1396 DPTPPDSDTPPDS
+1396 DPTPPDPDTPPDP

-1501 SFKDVEK
+1501 SFKDVKK

-1523 VLTNNKE
+1523 ILTNNKE

-1549 QDYKSTIFQAGFEN
+1549 QDYKSTIFQANLEN
-1563 GYDIENVDYD
+1563 GEYDLEKIKEYD
-1573 KSLNEAHVSKA
+1573 KNLNDKYVSDA
-1584 IDDWAR
+1584 IDDWDR
-1590 VEEVNKYSKI
+1590 VKEVNEYSKI

-1643 KTQKIKIEGRRGG
+1643 KTPKIEVTEVKGG
-1656 EKIENVDLGLV
+1656 ERIPNVDLGLV

-1689 GSIVFDATQTAEAK
+1689 GSIVFDATQTAEAT
-1703 GNEIKNVIWKSNRST
+1703 KNVIWKSNRIA

-1748 INKLNDY
+1748 INEKNDDY

-1767 RTNSEN
+1767 RTNSGI

-1841 KIEAD
+1841 KIEAN
-1846 NINNKY
+1846 NIN
-1852 SNKGYLD
+1852 

-1864 NNMLTISQLIT
+1864 HNMLTISQLIT

-1898 RMKTSIV
+1898 RMETSIV
-1905 GNFNPANDPVENDE
+1905 GNFNPANNPVENDE
-1919 AKAENVAVM
+1919 AKAEDVAVM

>member
-52 DNLNWENETDFEVN
+52 DNLNWGNETGFEVDPDN
-66 REEIQGGGFQ
+66 IQGNGFE
-76 VPKIEGRAIYC
+76 VPKVEGRAIYC
-87 TERDVTL
+87 TQRRVTL

-104 SNEYTYYWSTPK
+104 SNAYTYYWSTPK
-116 VENIFNPANV
+116 VENIFKPAN
-126 DKEGRIWSKELSKN
+126 ENLWSKELDDK
-140 EIDAINSTG
+140 EIEAINNVENFGASIKST
-149 DFVNSLDSAIR
+149 IR

-165 KCSNNHTTISADKA
+165 ECGNNHTTISADKA
-179 YVITADPCNQWTPRK
+179 YVITAEPCNQWTPRK

-200 LQITGGINVDNA
+200 LIDGGVNTENA
-212 ETIIAKLKLDGS
+212 ETIIARLDIDGG
-224 KAEFV
+224 KAQFV
-229 RSDIEAIKQLYNEAI
+229 RDNVDAIKQLYNEAI

-268 DVDNITSEYYTSNSN
+268 DVDNITSEYYTSNS
-283 KYIKVGPYTMKYV
+283 KEYIKVGPYTMKYV
-296 NGKYLNEEII
+296 NGKYKDEKII

-335 ITDDKIAN
+335 ITDDEVNN
-343 TKNFRPCEE
+343 TKNFKPCEE

-357 GLYVEHTTDFMR
+357 GLYVEHTKTAMK

-398 EAKGEE
+398 EAKGEK

-411 YQISEGSLEKKNR
+411 YQISEDSLKKSNGK
-424 ITRLKPN
+424 TKLKPDAN
-431 KDKKI
+431 KKI
-436 KFEATFTQQLT
+436 EFEATFTQQLT
-447 EFNGERELKEF
+447 EFNGERKLKEF

-464 VQPPSKEGSYYVS
+464 VQPPSKEGSYS
-477 IRKIGEGG
+477 INMRKIYEDENGVEH
-485 KGLEGAEF
+485 GLEGAKF
-493 LINGVSYGTNEDGYI
+493 LINGLLTYVSDEDGYI
-508 ENEDGDILM
+508 LRGQQI
-517 EQLINASGTETWTV
+517 INASGTETWTV
-531 EEKSAPEGYITQPLK
+531 EEKIAPAGYIVQPLK

-566 IEIVSSNSNAKVT
+566 IEIVSSNSNAEVT
-579 FNKEN
+579 FNKEDQ
-584 KTITVQIKN
+584 TITVKIKN
-593 IEKPDPNNPNDL
+593 IKNPNPDNPDDL
-605 LDTYEIKAKKVDE
+605 LNTYKIKAKKVDE
-618 QGKGLAGAKFNI
+618 QGNGLAGAKFKI

-649 ISGQTPILG
+649 ISGQTPTLL
-658 LNSEEEDHFK
+658 LNSEGEDHFK

-706 GIINVNAPEGVT
+706 IVNVNTPEGV
-718 IELNGRG
+718 IIGLSGSG
-725 EISIVIPNQ
+725 EISIVISNQ
-734 KDIKLISIG
+734 KDIPLISIG

-781 EDMKLAELMPAD
+781 EDMKLAELMPDD

-1345 IIGNNTTVAGLID
+1345 IIGNNTTVAGLVD

-1387 ATLTIDDGD
+1387 ATLTITD
-1396 DPTPPDSDTPPDS
+1396 DPTPPDPDTPPDP

-1501 SFKDVEK
+1501 SFKDVKK

-1523 VLTNNKE
+1523 ILTNNKE

-1549 QDYKSTIFQAGFEN
+1549 QDYKSTIFQANLEN
-1563 GYDIENVDYD
+1563 GEYDLEEIKEYD
-1573 KSLNEAHVSKA
+1573 KNLNDKYVSDA
-1584 IDDWAR
+1584 IDDWDR
-1590 VEEVNKYSKI
+1590 VKEVNEYSKI

-1617 YLGEQYGSDLMGRLV
+1617 YLGEQYGSNLMGRLV

-1643 KTQKIKIEGRRGG
+1643 KTPKIEVTEVKGG
-1656 EKIENVDLGLV
+1656 ERIPNVDLGLV

-1689 GSIVFDATQTAEAK
+1689 GSIVFDATQTAEAT
-1703 GNEIKNVIWKSNRST
+1703 KNVIWKSNRIA

-1748 INKLNDY
+1748 INEKNDDY

-1767 RTNSEN
+1767 RTNSGI

-1841 KIEAD
+1841 KIEAN
-1846 NINNKY
+1846 NIN
-1852 SNKGYLD
+1852 

-1864 NNMLTISQLIT
+1864 HNMLTISQLIT

-1898 RMKTSIV
+1898 RMETSIV
-1905 GNFNPANDPVENDE
+1905 GNFNPANNPVENDE
-1919 AKAENVAVM
+1919 AKAEDVAVM

>member
-52 DNLNWENETDFEVN
+52 DNLNWGNETGFEVN
-66 REEIQGGGFQ
+66 PDNIQSNGFE
-76 VPKIEGRAIYC
+76 VPKVEGRAIYC
-87 TERDVTL
+87 TQRDVTL

-104 SNEYTYYWSTPK
+104 SSAYTYYWSTPK
-116 VENIFNPANV
+116 VEDIFNPAN
-126 DKEGRIWSKELSKN
+126 GNLWSRELTDT
-140 EIDAINSTG
+140 EISAINN
-149 DFVNSLDSAIR
+149 VNNFGLPATIR

-224 KAEFV
+224 KAQFV
-229 RSDIEAIKQLYNEAI
+229 RDNVDAIKQLYNEAI

-335 ITDDKIAN
+335 ITDDKITN
-343 TKNFRPCEE
+343 TKNFKPCEE

-411 YQISEGSLEKKNR
+411 YQISEGSLEKENE

-436 KFEATFTQQLT
+436 KFEAAFTQQLT

-464 VQPPSKEGSYYVS
+464 VQPPSKEGSYS
-477 IRKIGEGG
+477 INMRKIYEDENGVEH
-485 KGLEGAEF
+485 GLEGAEF
-493 LINGVSYGTNEDGYI
+493 LINGLLTYVSDKDGF
-508 ENEDGDILM
+508 ILRSH
-517 EQLINASGTETWTV
+517 QVINASGTETWTV

-566 IEIVSSNSNAKVT
+566 IEIVSANSNAKVT
-579 FNKEN
+579 FNKEDQ
-584 KTITVQIKN
+584 TITVQIKN
-593 IEKPDPNNPNDL
+593 IKANPENPDDL
-605 LDTYEIKAKKVDE
+605 LDTYEIKAKKVNE
-618 QGKGLAGAKFNI
+618 QGNGLAGAKFNI

-658 LNSEEEDHFK
+658 LNSEGEDHFK

-868 GRDNGNSGSTGGKN
+868 GRDNGNSGSAGGKN

-896 TNTEWFEKWKTNSKA
+896 TNTEWFEKWKANSKA
-911 SELETNTGKN
+911 SEFETNTGKN

-1026 KEFIVANGHYP
+1026 KEFIVANRHYP

-1047 SIVGDMNDDEAWN
+1047 SIVGDMNDNEAWN

-1120 VEVTTTSNGN
+1120 VEVTTTNTKNGN
-1130 SLTTPFNSKEKALYY
+1130 SDKTVFNGKTYALDS
-1145 IKDYMNDYT
+1145 IKDYINDYT
-1154 NAIKENN
+1154 NAIKDNN

-1227 IIEVVD
+1227 ITEVVD

-1251 NISNDKSSAVSES
+1251 NISKDKSSAVSES

-1345 IIGNNTTVAGLID
+1345 IIGNNTTVAGLVD

-1387 ATLTIDDGD
+1387 ATLTITDDGD
-1396 DPTPPDSDTPPDS
+1396 DPTPPDNPNNP
-1409 NTPIDSTNIISG
+1409 TPIDSTNTISG
-1421 CVWEDAKTGKASL
+1421 CVWEDNNK
-1434 GNGIRDSGE
+1434 NGIRDSGE
-1443 KRIAGVKVALCTR
+1443 EKIAGVKVALCKKYERDDGTQQVAGD
-1456 EDKINDQ
+1456 EKLGWIKEYNDKLKLYNKEYIYK
-1463 LSTGEKQVDWI
+1463 SVGEYTTGEDG
-1474 QRYNEKNYNKYTY
+1474 TY
-1487 KVVKEETTDQNGEY
+1487 SFEVKEP
-1501 SFKDVEK
+1501 

-1523 VLTNNKE
+1523 VLTNDE
-1530 NETNKILGKTG
+1530 DNETYKVLVERRGK
-1541 SNTKSYNG
+1541 NEKSYNG

-1584 IDDWAR
+1584 IDDWDR
-1590 VEEVNKYSKI
+1590 VKEVNKYSKI

-1703 GNEIKNVIWKSNRST
+1703 GNEIKNVIWKSNRIA

-1748 INKLNDY
+1748 INEKNDDY

-1767 RTNSEN
+1767 RTNSGI

-1797 GDWNSITDIN
+1797 GDWNAITDIN

-1846 NINNKY
+1846 NINNA
-1852 SNKGYLD
+1852 
-1859 NEYLN
+1859 YLN

-1875 KEGAQGGYECKVEI
+1875 KESAQGGYECKVEI

-1898 RMKTSIV
+1898 RMETSIV

-1919 AKAENVAVM
+1919 AKAEDVAVM

>member
-9 KIILLVTVILAGL
+9 KIILLVTVILTGL

-52 DNLNWENETDFEVN
+52 DNLNWGNETGFEVN
-66 REEIQGGGFQ
+66 PDNIQSNGFE
-76 VPKIEGRAIYC
+76 VPKVEGRAIYC
-87 TERDVTL
+87 TQRDVTL

-104 SNEYTYYWSTPK
+104 SSAYTYYWSTPK
-116 VENIFNPANV
+116 VEDIFNPAN
-126 DKEGRIWSKELSKN
+126 GNLWSRELTDT
-140 EIDAINSTG
+140 EISAINN
-149 DFVNSLDSAIR
+149 VNNFGLPATIR

-224 KAEFV
+224 KAQFV
-229 RSDIEAIKQLYNEAI
+229 RDNVDAIKQLYNEAI

-335 ITDDKIAN
+335 ITDDKITN
-343 TKNFRPCEE
+343 TKNFKPCEE

-411 YQISEGSLEKKNR
+411 YQISKGSLEKENE

-436 KFEATFTQQLT
+436 KFEAAFTQQLT

-464 VQPPSKEGSYYVS
+464 VQPPSKEGSYS
-477 IRKIGEGG
+477 INMRKIYEDENGVEH
-485 KGLEGAEF
+485 GLEGAEF
-493 LINGVSYGTNEDGYI
+493 LINGLLTYVSDKDGF
-508 ENEDGDILM
+508 ILRSH
-517 EQLINASGTETWTV
+517 QVINASGTETWTV

-566 IEIVSSNSNAKVT
+566 IEIVSANSNAKVT
-579 FNKEN
+579 FNKEDQ
-584 KTITVQIKN
+584 TITVQIKN
-593 IEKPDPNNPNDL
+593 IKANPENPD
-605 LDTYEIKAKKVDE
+605 DTYEIKAKKVNE
-618 QGKGLAGAKFNI
+618 QGNGLAGAKFNI

-658 LNSEEEDHFK
+658 LNSEGEDHFK

-868 GRDNGNSGSTGGKN
+868 GRDNGNSGSAGGKN

-896 TNTEWFEKWKTNSKA
+896 TNTEWFEKWKANSKA
-911 SELETNTGKN
+911 SEFETNTGKN

-1026 KEFIVANGHYP
+1026 KEFIVANRHYP

-1047 SIVGDMNDDEAWN
+1047 SIVGDMNDNEAWN

-1120 VEVTTTSNGN
+1120 VEVTTTNTKNGN
-1130 SLTTPFNSKEKALYY
+1130 SDKTVFNGKTYALDS
-1145 IKDYMNDYT
+1145 IKDYINDYT
-1154 NAIKENN
+1154 NAIKDNN

-1227 IIEVVD
+1227 ITEVVD

-1251 NISNDKSSAVSES
+1251 NISKDKSSAVSES

-1345 IIGNNTTVAGLID
+1345 IIGNNTTVAGLVD

-1387 ATLTIDDGD
+1387 ATLTITD
-1396 DPTPPDSDTPPDS
+1396 DPTPPDH

-1421 CVWEDAKTGKASL
+1421 CVWEDAKTEKASL

-1443 KRIAGVKVALCTR
+1443 KGIAGVKVALCKKYERNDSTQQAAGD
-1456 EDKINDQ
+1456 EKLGWIKEYNDK
-1463 LSTGEKQVDWI
+1463 
-1474 QRYNEKNYNKYTY
+1474 RYNKEYIYKSVADEYTTGKDGKYSFE
-1487 KVVKEETTDQNGEY
+1487 VKE
-1501 SFKDVEK
+1501 S

-1523 VLTNNKE
+1523 VLTNDE
-1530 NETNKILGKTG
+1530 DNETNKILGKTG

-1643 KTQKIKIEGRRGG
+1643 KTQKIKIEGRKND

-1689 GSIVFDATQTAEAK
+1689 GSIVFDATQTAEATK
-1703 GNEIKNVIWKSNRST
+1703 GNETKNVIWKSNRST

-1748 INKLNDY
+1748 INELNDY

-1767 RTNSEN
+1767 RTNSGI

-1797 GDWNSITDIN
+1797 GDWNAITDIN

-1846 NINNKY
+1846 NINNA
-1852 SNKGYLD
+1852 
-1859 NEYLN
+1859 YLN

-1875 KEGAQGGYECKVEI
+1875 KESAQGGYECKVEI

-1898 RMKTSIV
+1898 RMETSIV

-1919 AKAENVAVM
+1919 AKAEDVAVM

-1938 YILTIVIAGML
+1938 YVLTIVIAGML

>member
-52 DNLNWENETDFEVN
+52 DNLNWGNETGFEVDPDN
-66 REEIQGGGFQ
+66 LQSNGFE
-76 VPKIEGRAIYC
+76 VPKVEGRAIYC
-87 TERDVTL
+87 TERGVTL
-94 AMTSAMWRGE
+94 AMNSNMYRGTNTAY
-104 SNEYTYYWSTPK
+104 SYYNWGPK
-116 VENIFNPANV
+116 IVSNIFDPAN
-126 DKEGRIWSKELSKN
+126 GNLWSRKLTDT
-140 EIDAINSTG
+140 EIRAINNVK
-149 DFVNSLDSAIR
+149 DFGLLATIR

-224 KAEFV
+224 KAKFV
-229 RSDIEAIKQLYNEAI
+229 RSDIEAIKQLYNEA
-244 KYGKF
+244 KAYRRF
-249 KERVNNALSN
+249 KNGVNKALSN
-259 DGNYATNLT
+259 GGSYATNLT
-268 DVDNITSEYYTSNSN
+268 DVDNMTSEYYTSNSN
-283 KYIKVGPYTMKYV
+283 EYIKVGPYTMKYV
-296 NGKYLNEEII
+296 NGKYKDEKII

-322 IQNGNQKIKVNKI
+322 IQNGNQKIKVEKI
-335 ITDDKIAN
+335 ITNDNERN

-381 KTELEAD
+381 KTELEDD

-398 EAKGEE
+398 EAKGEK

-411 YQISEGSLEKKNR
+411 YQISEDSLKKSNGK
-424 ITRLKPN
+424 TKLKPDANN
-431 KDKKI
+431 KI
-436 KFEATFTQQLT
+436 EFEATFTQQLT
-447 EFNGERELKEF
+447 EFNGERKLKEF

-464 VQPPSKEGSYYVS
+464 VQPPSKEGSYS
-477 IRKIGEGG
+477 INMRKIDEKGD
-485 KGLEGAEF
+485 GLEGAEF
-493 LINGVSYGTNEDGYI
+493 LINGLLTYVSDKDGYI
-508 ENEDGDILM
+508 LRSH
-517 EQLINASGTETWTV
+517 QVINASGTETWTV

-566 IEIVSSNSNAKVT
+566 IEIVSANSNAKVT

-584 KTITVQIKN
+584 QTITVQIKN
-593 IEKPDPNNPNDL
+593 IKANPENPDDL
-605 LDTYEIKAKKVDE
+605 LDTYEIKAKKVNE
-618 QGKGLAGAKFNI
+618 QGNGLAGAKFNI

-649 ISGQTPILG
+649 ISGQTPMLE
-658 LNSEEEDHFK
+658 LNSEGEDHFK

-718 IELNGRG
+718 IEINGRG

-734 KDIKLISIG
+734 KNIKLISIG

-896 TNTEWFEKWKTNSKA
+896 TNTEWFEKWKANSKA

-984 AYVQDKIQLVDG
+984 TYVQDKIQLVDG

-1026 KEFIVANGHYP
+1026 KEFIVANRHYP

-1047 SIVGDMNDDEAWN
+1047 SIVGDMNDNEAWN

-1120 VEVTTTSNGN
+1120 VEVTTTNTKNGN
-1130 SLTTPFNSKEKALYY
+1130 SDKTVFNGKTYALDS
-1145 IKDYMNDYT
+1145 IKDYINNYT
-1154 NAIKENN
+1154 NAIKDNN

-1227 IIEVVD
+1227 ITEVVD

-1251 NISNDKSSAVSES
+1251 NISKDKSSAVSES

-1345 IIGNNTTVAGLID
+1345 IIGNNTTVAGLVD

-1387 ATLTIDDGD
+1387 ATLTITD
-1396 DPTPPDSDTPPDS
+1396 DPTPPDH

-1421 CVWEDAKTGKASL
+1421 CVWEDAKTEKASL

-1443 KRIAGVKVALCTR
+1443 KGIAGVKVALCKKYERNDSTQQAAGD
-1456 EDKINDQ
+1456 EKLGWIKEYNDK
-1463 LSTGEKQVDWI
+1463 
-1474 QRYNEKNYNKYTY
+1474 RYNKEYIYKSVADEYTTGKDGKYSFE
-1487 KVVKEETTDQNGEY
+1487 VKE
-1501 SFKDVEK
+1501 S

-1523 VLTNNKE
+1523 VLTNDE
-1530 NETNKILGKTG
+1530 DNETNKILGKTG

-1643 KTQKIKIEGRRGG
+1643 KTQKIKIEGRKNG

-1689 GSIVFDATQTAEAK
+1689 GSIVFDATQTAEATK
-1703 GNEIKNVIWKSNRST
+1703 GNETKNVIWKSNRST

-1748 INKLNDY
+1748 INELNDY

-1767 RTNSEN
+1767 RTNSGI

-1797 GDWNSITDIN
+1797 GDWNAITDIN

-1846 NINNKY
+1846 NINNA
-1852 SNKGYLD
+1852 
-1859 NEYLN
+1859 YLN

-1875 KEGAQGGYECKVEI
+1875 KESAQGGYECKVEI

-1898 RMKTSIV
+1898 RMETSIV

-1919 AKAENVAVM
+1919 AKAEDVAVM

-1938 YILTIVIAGML
+1938 YVLTIVIAGML

>member
-40 EIYSAMLNANQE
+40 EVYSAMLNANQE
-52 DNLNWENETDFEVN
+52 DNLNWGNETGFEVDPDN
-66 REEIQGGGFQ
+66 IQSNGFE
-76 VPKIEGRAIYC
+76 VPKVEGRAIYC
-87 TERDVTL
+87 TERGVTL
-94 AMTSAMWRGE
+94 AMNSNMYRGTNKAY
-104 SNEYTYYWSTPK
+104 SYYNWGPK
-116 VENIFNPANV
+116 IVSNIFDPAN
-126 DKEGRIWSKELSKN
+126 GMWSKTLTDD
-140 EIDAINSTG
+140 EIEAINNVK
-149 DFVNSLDSAIR
+149 DFGLLATIR

-200 LQITGGINVDNA
+200 LIDGGVNTENA
-212 ETIIAKLKLDGS
+212 ETIIERLDIDGG
-224 KAEFV
+224 KAQFV
-229 RSDIEAIKQLYNEAI
+229 RDNVDAIKQLYYEAI
-244 KYGKF
+244 AYGKF

-268 DVDNITSEYYTSNSN
+268 DVDNITSEYYPSNS
-283 KYIKVGPYTMKYV
+283 KEYIKVGPYTMKYV
-296 NGKYLNEEII
+296 NGKYKDEKII

-335 ITDDKIAN
+335 ITDDEVNN
-343 TKNFRPCEE
+343 TKNFKPCEE

-357 GLYVEHTTDFMR
+357 GLYVEHTKTAMK

-398 EAKGEE
+398 EAKGEK

-411 YQISEGSLEKKNR
+411 YQISEDSLKKSNGK
-424 ITRLKPN
+424 TKLKPDAN
-431 KDKKI
+431 KKI
-436 KFEATFTQQLT
+436 EFEATFTQQLT
-447 EFNGERELKEF
+447 EFNGERKLKEF

-464 VQPPSKEGSYYVS
+464 VQPPSKEGSYS
-477 IRKIGEGG
+477 INMRKIYEDENGVEH
-485 KGLEGAEF
+485 GLEGAEF
-493 LINGVSYGTNEDGYI
+493 LINGLLTYVSDEDGYI
-508 ENEDGDILM
+508 LRGQQI
-517 EQLINASGTETWTV
+517 INASGTETWTV
-531 EEKSAPEGYITQPLK
+531 EEKIAPAGYIVQPLK

-566 IEIVSSNSNAKVT
+566 IEIVSSNSNAEVT
-579 FNKEN
+579 FNKEDQ
-584 KTITVQIKN
+584 TITVKIKN
-593 IEKPDPNNPNDL
+593 IKNPNPDNPDDL
-605 LDTYEIKAKKVDE
+605 LNKYKIKAKKVDE
-618 QGKGLAGAKFNI
+618 QGNGLAGAKFKI

-649 ISGQTPILG
+649 ISGQTPTLL
-658 LNSEEEDHFK
+658 LNSEGEDHFK

-706 GIINVNAPEGVT
+706 IVNVNTPEGV
-718 IELNGRG
+718 IIGLSGSG
-725 EISIVIPNQ
+725 EISIVISNQ
-734 KDIKLISIG
+734 KDIPLISIG

-781 EDMKLAELMPAD
+781 EDMKLAELMPDD

-896 TNTEWFEKWKTNSKA
+896 TNTEWFEKWKANSKA

-996 YKYNK
+996 YKYNQ

-1227 IIEVVD
+1227 ITEVVD

-1310 FEGYINIGEKTN
+1310 FGGYINIGEKNN

-1345 IIGNNTTVAGLID
+1345 IIGNNTTVAGLVD

-1396 DPTPPDSDTPPDS
+1396 DPTPPDS
-1409 NTPIDSTNIISG
+1409 NTPIDSTNIIDG
-1421 CVWEDAKTGKASL
+1421 CVWEDNNK
-1434 GNGIRDSGE
+1434 NGIRDLGE
-1443 KRIAGVKVALCTR
+1443 EKIAGVKVALCTR

-1523 VLTNNKE
+1523 ILTNNKE

-1549 QDYKSTIFQAGFEN
+1549 QDYKSTIFQANLEN
-1563 GYDIENVDYD
+1563 GEYDLEKIKEYD
-1573 KSLNEAHVSKA
+1573 KNLNDKYVSDA
-1584 IDDWAR
+1584 IDDWGR
-1590 VEEVNKYSKI
+1590 VKEVNEYSKI

-1643 KTQKIKIEGRRGG
+1643 KTPKIEVTEVKGG
-1656 EKIENVDLGLV
+1656 ERIPNVDLGLV

-1689 GSIVFDATQTAEAK
+1689 GSIVFDATQTAEAT
-1703 GNEIKNVIWKSNRST
+1703 KNVIWKSNRIA

-1748 INKLNDY
+1748 INEKNDDY

-1767 RTNSEN
+1767 RTNSGI

-1841 KIEAD
+1841 KIEAN
-1846 NINNKY
+1846 NIN
-1852 SNKGYLD
+1852 

-1864 NNMLTISQLIT
+1864 HNMLTISQLIT

-1898 RMKTSIV
+1898 RMETSIV
-1905 GNFNPANDPVENDE
+1905 GNFNPANNPVENDE
-1919 AKAENVAVM
+1919 AKAEDVAVM

>member
-52 DNLNWENETDFEVN
+52 DNLNWGNETGFEVDPDN
-66 REEIQGGGFQ
+66 MQSNGFE
-76 VPKIEGRAIYC
+76 VPKVEGRAIYC
-87 TERDVTL
+87 TERGVTL
-94 AMTSAMWRGE
+94 AMNSNMYRGTNTAY
-104 SNEYTYYWSTPK
+104 SYYNWGPK
-116 VENIFNPANV
+116 IVSNIFDPAN
-126 DKEGRIWSKELSKN
+126 GNLWSRELTDT
-140 EIDAINSTG
+140 EISAINNVK
-149 DFVNSLDSAIR
+149 DFGLLATIR

-224 KAEFV
+224 KAKFV
-229 RSDIEAIKQLYNEAI
+229 RSDIEAIKQLYNEA
-244 KYGKF
+244 KAYRRF
-249 KERVNNALSN
+249 KNGVNKALSN
-259 DGNYATNLT
+259 GGSYATNLT
-268 DVDNITSEYYTSNSN
+268 DVDNMTSEYYTSNSN
-283 KYIKVGPYTMKYV
+283 EYIKVGPYTMKYV
-296 NGKYLNEEII
+296 NGKYKDEKII

-322 IQNGNQKIKVNKI
+322 IQNGNQKIKVEKI
-335 ITDDKIAN
+335 ITNDNERN

-381 KTELEAD
+381 KTELEDD

-398 EAKGEE
+398 EAKGEK

-411 YQISEGSLEKKNR
+411 YQISEDSLKKSDEKTK
-424 ITRLKPN
+424 LKPDANN
-431 KDKKI
+431 KI
-436 KFEATFTQQLT
+436 EFEATFTQQLT
-447 EFNGERELKEF
+447 EFNGERKLKEF

-464 VQPPSKEGSYYVS
+464 VQPPSKEGSYS
-477 IRKIGEGG
+477 INMRKIDE
-485 KGLEGAEF
+485 KG
-493 LINGVSYGTNEDGYI
+493 D
-508 ENEDGDILM
+508 
-517 EQLINASGTETWTV
+517 
-531 EEKSAPEGYITQPLK
+531 
-546 IVFNVYKV
+546 
-554 YNSTTNTYEVDR
+554 
-566 IEIVSSNSNAKVT
+566 
-579 FNKEN
+579 
-584 KTITVQIKN
+584 
-593 IEKPDPNNPNDL
+593 
-605 LDTYEIKAKKVDE
+605 
-618 QGKGLAGAKFNI
+618 GLAGAKFNI

-649 ISGQTPILG
+649 ISGQTPMLG
-658 LNSEEEDHFK
+658 LNSEGEDHFK

-781 EDMKLAELMPAD
+781 EDMKPAELMPAD

-1145 IKDYMNDYT
+1145 IKDYINDYT
-1154 NAIKENN
+1154 NAIKDNN

-1227 IIEVVD
+1227 ITEVVD

-1345 IIGNNTTVAGLID
+1345 IIGNNTTVAGLVD

-1387 ATLTIDDGD
+1387 ATLTITD
-1396 DPTPPDSDTPPDS
+1396 DPTPPDPDTPPDS

-1421 CVWEDAKTGKASL
+1421 CVWEDNNK
-1434 GNGIRDSGE
+1434 NGIRDSGE
-1443 KRIAGVKVALCTR
+1443 DRIAGVKVALCKKYERNDSTQQAAGD
-1456 EDKINDQ
+1456 EKLGWIKEYNDKRYNKEYIYKSVADEYT
-1463 LSTGEKQVDWI
+1463 TGEDG
-1474 QRYNEKNYNKYTY
+1474 KYSFE
-1487 KVVKEETTDQNGEY
+1487 VKE
-1501 SFKDVEK
+1501 S

-1584 IDDWAR
+1584 IDDWDR
-1590 VEEVNKYSKI
+1590 VKEVNKYSKI

-1643 KTQKIKIEGRRGG
+1643 KTQKIKIKIEGRRGG

-1748 INKLNDY
+1748 INELNDY

-1807 EIIPAEEKDGEN
+1807 EIIPTEEKDGEN

-1938 YILTIVIAGML
+1938 YVLTVVIAGML

>member
-1 MIKNKWTV
+1 
-9 KIILLVTVILAGL
+9 
-22 ILCINSIN
+22 
-30 GIPDAETNYK
+30 
-40 EIYSAMLNANQE
+40 
-52 DNLNWENETDFEVN
+52 
-66 REEIQGGGFQ
+66 
-76 VPKIEGRAIYC
+76 
-87 TERDVTL
+87 
-94 AMTSAMWRGE
+94 
-104 SNEYTYYWSTPK
+104 
-116 VENIFNPANV
+116 
-126 DKEGRIWSKELSKN
+126 
-140 EIDAINSTG
+140 
-149 DFVNSLDSAIR
+149 
-160 TRGYY
+160 
-165 KCSNNHTTISADKA
+165 
-179 YVITADPCNQWTPRK
+179 
-194 QIVMWM
+194 
-200 LQITGGINVDNA
+200 
-212 ETIIAKLKLDGS
+212 
-224 KAEFV
+224 
-229 RSDIEAIKQLYNEAI
+229 
-244 KYGKF
+244 
-249 KERVNNALSN
+249 
-259 DGNYATNLT
+259 
-268 DVDNITSEYYTSNSN
+268 
-283 KYIKVGPYTMKYV
+283 MKYV
-296 NGKYLNEEII
+296 NGKYKDEKII

-322 IQNGNQKIKVNKI
+322 IQNGNQKIKVEKI
-335 ITDDKIAN
+335 ITNDNERN
-343 TKNFRPCEE
+343 TKNFKPCEE

-381 KTELEAD
+381 KTELEDD

-398 EAKGEE
+398 EAKGEK

-411 YQISEGSLEKKNR
+411 YKISKDSLKKSNGK
-424 ITRLKPN
+424 TKLKPDAN
-431 KDKKI
+431 KKI
-436 KFEATFTQQLT
+436 EFEATFTQQLT
-447 EFNGERELKEF
+447 EFNGERKLKEF

-464 VQPPSKEGSYYVS
+464 VQPPSKEGSYS
-477 IRKIGEGG
+477 INMRKIDE
-485 KGLEGAEF
+485 KG
-493 LINGVSYGTNEDGYI
+493 D
-508 ENEDGDILM
+508 
-517 EQLINASGTETWTV
+517 
-531 EEKSAPEGYITQPLK
+531 
-546 IVFNVYKV
+546 
-554 YNSTTNTYEVDR
+554 
-566 IEIVSSNSNAKVT
+566 
-579 FNKEN
+579 
-584 KTITVQIKN
+584 
-593 IEKPDPNNPNDL
+593 
-605 LDTYEIKAKKVDE
+605 
-618 QGKGLAGAKFNI
+618 GLAGAKFNI

-649 ISGQTPILG
+649 ISGQIPILG
-658 LNSEEEDHFK
+658 LNSEGEDHFK

-725 EISIVIPNQ
+725 EISIVIPNP

-868 GRDNGNSGSTGGKN
+868 GRDNGNSGNTGGKN

-896 TNTEWFEKWKTNSKA
+896 TNTEWFEKWKANSKA
-911 SELETNTGKN
+911 SEFETNTGKN

-1047 SIVGDMNDDEAWN
+1047 SIVGDMNDNEAWN

-1120 VEVTTTSNGN
+1120 VEVTTTNTKNGN
-1130 SLTTPFNSKEKALYY
+1130 SDKTVFNGKTYALDS
-1145 IKDYMNDYT
+1145 IKDYINDYT
-1154 NAIKENN
+1154 NAIKDNN

-1186 YYNKYYDRPIKQS
+1186 YYNRPIKQS

-1227 IIEVVD
+1227 ITEVVD

-1251 NISNDKSSAVSES
+1251 NISKDKSSAVSES

-1345 IIGNNTTVAGLID
+1345 IIGNNTTVAGLVD

-1387 ATLTIDDGD
+1387 ATLTITD
-1396 DPTPPDSDTPPDS
+1396 DPTPPDPDTPPDS
-1409 NTPIDSTNIISG
+1409 NTPIDSTNTISG

-1443 KRIAGVKVALCTR
+1443 KRIAGVKVALCKKYERDDGTQQVAGD
-1456 EDKINDQ
+1456 EKLGWIKKYNDKLKLYNKEYIYK
-1463 LSTGEKQVDWI
+1463 SVGEYTTGEDG
-1474 QRYNEKNYNKYTY
+1474 TY
-1487 KVVKEETTDQNGEY
+1487 SFEVKEP
-1501 SFKDVEK
+1501 

-1523 VLTNNKE
+1523 VLTNDE
-1530 NETNKILGKTG
+1530 DNETYKVLVERRGK
-1541 SNTKSYNG
+1541 NEKSYNG

-1584 IDDWAR
+1584 IDDWDR
-1590 VEEVNKYSKI
+1590 VKEVNKYSKI

-1643 KTQKIKIEGRRGG
+1643 KTQKIKIKGRRGG

-1689 GSIVFDATQTAEAK
+1689 GSIVFDATQTAEATK

-1748 INKLNDY
+1748 INELNDY

-1841 KIEAD
+1841 KIEAN
-1846 NINNKY
+1846 NIN
-1852 SNKGYLD
+1852 

-1864 NNMLTISQLIT
+1864 HNMLTISQLIT

-1898 RMKTSIV
+1898 RMETSIV

-1938 YILTIVIAGML
+1938 YVLTIVIAGML

>member
-52 DNLNWENETDFEVN
+52 DNLNWGNETGFEVDPDN
-66 REEIQGGGFQ
+66 IQSNGFE
-76 VPKIEGRAIYC
+76 VPKVEGRAIYC
-87 TERDVTL
+87 TQRDVTL

-104 SNEYTYYWSTPK
+104 SSAYTYYWSTPK
-116 VENIFNPANV
+116 VEDIFNPAN
-126 DKEGRIWSKELSKN
+126 GNLWSRKLTDT
-140 EIDAINSTG
+140 EISAINNANNFGLPAT
-149 DFVNSLDSAIR
+149 IR

-224 KAEFV
+224 KAKFV
-229 RSDIEAIKQLYNEAI
+229 RSDIEAIKQLYNEA
-244 KYGKF
+244 KAYSRF
-249 KERVNNALSN
+249 KNGVNKALSN
-259 DGNYATNLT
+259 GGSYATNLT
-268 DVDNITSEYYTSNSN
+268 DVDNMTSEYYTSNSN
-283 KYIKVGPYTMKYV
+283 EYIKVGPYTMKYV
-296 NGKYLNEEII
+296 NGKYKDEKII

-322 IQNGNQKIKVNKI
+322 IQNGNQKIKVEKI
-335 ITDDKIAN
+335 ITNDNERN

-381 KTELEAD
+381 KTELEDD

-398 EAKGEE
+398 EAKGEK

-411 YQISEGSLEKKNR
+411 YQISEDSLKKSNGK
-424 ITRLKPN
+424 TKLKPDANN
-431 KDKKI
+431 KI
-436 KFEATFTQQLT
+436 EFEATFTQQLT
-447 EFNGERELKEF
+447 EFNGERKLKEF

-464 VQPPSKEGSYYVS
+464 VQPPSKEGSYS
-477 IRKIGEGG
+477 INMRKIDEKGD
-485 KGLEGAEF
+485 GLEGAEF
-493 LINGVSYGTNEDGYI
+493 LINGLLTYVSDKDGYI
-508 ENEDGDILM
+508 LRSH
-517 EQLINASGTETWTV
+517 QVINASGTETWTV

-566 IEIVSSNSNAKVT
+566 IEIVSANSNAKVT

-584 KTITVQIKN
+584 QTITVQIKN
-593 IEKPDPNNPNDL
+593 IKANPENPDDL
-605 LDTYEIKAKKVDE
+605 LDTYEIKARKVNE
-618 QGKGLAGAKFNI
+618 QGNGLAGAKFNI

-649 ISGQTPILG
+649 ISGQTPMLG
-658 LNSEEEDHFK
+658 LNSEGEDHFK

-896 TNTEWFEKWKTNSKA
+896 TNTEWFEKWKANSKA
-911 SELETNTGKN
+911 SEYETNTGRI

-1047 SIVGDMNDDEAWN
+1047 SIVGDMNDNEAWN

-1130 SLTTPFNSKEKALYY
+1130 SLTTPFNNKEKALYN

-1154 NAIKENN
+1154 NAIKDNN

-1199 EYMGQRNLEV
+1199 EYIGQRNLEV

-1227 IIEVVD
+1227 ITEVVD

-1251 NISNDKSSAVSES
+1251 NISKDKSSAVSES

-1310 FEGYINIGEKTN
+1310 FEGYVNIGEKTN

-1345 IIGNNTTVAGLID
+1345 IIGNNTTVAGLVD

-1387 ATLTIDDGD
+1387 ATLTITD
-1396 DPTPPDSDTPPDS
+1396 DPTPPDPDTPPDP

-1421 CVWEDAKTGKASL
+1421 CVWEDNNK
-1434 GNGIRDSGE
+1434 NGIRDSGE
-1443 KRIAGVKVALCTR
+1443 EKIAGVKVALCTR
-1456 EDKINDQ
+1456 INDQ
-1463 LSTGEKQVDWI
+1463 LDTGEKQVDWI

-1501 SFKDVEK
+1501 RFKDVEK
-1508 GDYYVLFGYGLDDAT
+1508 GYYYVLFGYGLDDAT

-1549 QDYKSTIFQAGFEN
+1549 QDYKSTIFQANLEN
-1563 GYDIENVDYD
+1563 GEYDLEKIKEYD
-1573 KSLNEAHVSKA
+1573 KNLNDKYVSDA
-1584 IDDWAR
+1584 IDDWER
-1590 VEEVNKYSKI
+1590 VKEVNEYSKI

-1643 KTQKIKIEGRRGG
+1643 KTPKIEVTEVKGG
-1656 EKIENVDLGLV
+1656 ERIPNVDLGLV
-1667 ERPITQLQITNNV
+1667 ERPKTQLQITNNV

-1689 GSIVFDATQTAEAK
+1689 GSIVFDATQTAEATK
-1703 GNEIKNVIWKSNRST
+1703 GNETKNVIWKSNRSA

-1727 QLYLDEELMY
+1727 QLYLDKELMY

-1748 INKLNDY
+1748 INELNDY

-1767 RTNSEN
+1767 RTNSGI

-1797 GDWNSITDIN
+1797 GDWNAITDIN

-1846 NINNKY
+1846 NINNA
-1852 SNKGYLD
+1852 
-1859 NEYLN
+1859 YLN

-1875 KEGAQGGYECKVEI
+1875 KESAQGGYECKVEI

-1898 RMKTSIV
+1898 RMETSIV

-1919 AKAENVAVM
+1919 AKAEDVAVM

-1938 YILTIVIAGML
+1938 YVLTIVIAGML

>member
-40 EIYSAMLNANQE
+40 EVYSAMLNANQE
-52 DNLNWENETDFEVN
+52 DNLNWGNETGFEVDPDN
-66 REEIQGGGFQ
+66 IQSNGFE
-76 VPKIEGRAIYC
+76 VPKVEGRAIYC
-87 TERDVTL
+87 TERGVSL
-94 AMTSAMWRGE
+94 AMNSNMYRGTNKAY
-104 SNEYTYYWSTPK
+104 SYYNWGPK
-116 VENIFNPANV
+116 IVSNIFDPAN
-126 DKEGRIWSKELSKN
+126 GMWSKTLTDDEIEAINNGMWSKKLTDN
-140 EIDAINSTG
+140 EIEAINNVK
-149 DFVNSLDSAIR
+149 DFGLLATIR

-200 LQITGGINVDNA
+200 LIDGGVNTENA
-212 ETIIAKLKLDGS
+212 ETIIERLDIDGG
-224 KAEFV
+224 KAQFV
-229 RSDIEAIKQLYNEAI
+229 RDNVDAIKQLYYEAI
-244 KYGKF
+244 AYGKF

-268 DVDNITSEYYTSNSN
+268 DVDNITSEYYPSNS
-283 KYIKVGPYTMKYV
+283 KEYIKVGPYTMKYV
-296 NGKYLNEEII
+296 NGKYKDEKII

-335 ITDDKIAN
+335 ITDDEVNN
-343 TKNFRPCEE
+343 TKNFKPCEE

-357 GLYVEHTTDFMR
+357 GLYVEHTKTAMK

-398 EAKGEE
+398 EAKGEK

-411 YQISEGSLEKKNR
+411 YQISENSLKKSNGK
-424 ITRLKPN
+424 TKLKPDAN
-431 KDKKI
+431 KQI
-436 KFEATFTQQLT
+436 EFEATFTQQLT
-447 EFNGERELKEF
+447 EFNGERKLKEF

-464 VQPPSKEGSYYVS
+464 VQPPSKEGSYS
-477 IRKIGEGG
+477 INMRKIYEDENGVEH
-485 KGLEGAEF
+485 GLEGAEF
-493 LINGVSYGTNEDGYI
+493 LINGLLTNVSDEDGYI
-508 ENEDGDILM
+508 LRGQQI
-517 EQLINASGTETWTV
+517 INASGTETWTV
-531 EEKSAPEGYITQPLK
+531 EEKIAPAGYIVQPLK

-566 IEIVSSNSNAKVT
+566 IEIVSSNSNAEVT
-579 FNKEN
+579 FNKEDQ
-584 KTITVQIKN
+584 TITVKIKN
-593 IEKPDPNNPNDL
+593 IKNPNPDNPDDL
-605 LDTYEIKAKKVDE
+605 LNKYKIKAKKVDE
-618 QGKGLAGAKFNI
+618 QGNGLAGAKFKI

-649 ISGQTPILG
+649 ISGQTPTLL
-658 LNSEEEDHFK
+658 LNSEGEDHFK

-706 GIINVNAPEGVT
+706 IVNVNTPEGV
-718 IELNGRG
+718 IIGLSGSG
-725 EISIVIPNQ
+725 EISIVISNQ
-734 KDIKLISIG
+734 KDIPLISIG

-781 EDMKLAELMPAD
+781 EDMKLAELMPDD

-896 TNTEWFEKWKTNSKA
+896 TNTEWFEKWKANSKA

-996 YKYNK
+996 YKYNQ

-1227 IIEVVD
+1227 ITEVVD

-1264 IYGQVTEKSFP
+1264 IYGQVTEKPFP

-1310 FEGYINIGEKTN
+1310 FGGYINIGEKNN

-1345 IIGNNTTVAGLID
+1345 IIGNNTTVAGLVD

-1396 DPTPPDSDTPPDS
+1396 DPTPPDS
-1409 NTPIDSTNIISG
+1409 NTPIDSTNIIDG
-1421 CVWEDAKTGKASL
+1421 CVWEDNNK
-1434 GNGIRDSGE
+1434 NGIRDLGE
-1443 KRIAGVKVALCTR
+1443 EKIAGVKVALCTR

-1523 VLTNNKE
+1523 ILTNNKE

-1549 QDYKSTIFQAGFEN
+1549 QDYKSTIFQANLEN
-1563 GYDIENVDYD
+1563 GEYDLEKIKEYD
-1573 KSLNEAHVSKA
+1573 KNLNDKYVSDA
-1584 IDDWAR
+1584 IDDWGR
-1590 VEEVNKYSKI
+1590 VKEVNEYSKI

-1643 KTQKIKIEGRRGG
+1643 KTPKIEVTEGKDG
-1656 EKIENVDLGLV
+1656 ERIPNVDLGLV

-1689 GSIVFDATQTAEAK
+1689 GSIVFDATQTAEAT
-1703 GNEIKNVIWKSNRST
+1703 KNVIWKSNRIA

-1748 INKLNDY
+1748 INEKNDDY

-1767 RTNSEN
+1767 RTNSGI

-1841 KIEAD
+1841 KIEAN
-1846 NINNKY
+1846 NIN
-1852 SNKGYLD
+1852 

-1864 NNMLTISQLIT
+1864 HNMLTISQLIT

-1898 RMKTSIV
+1898 RMETSIV
-1905 GNFNPANDPVENDE
+1905 GNFNPANNPVENDE
-1919 AKAENVAVM
+1919 AKAEDVAVM

>member
-52 DNLNWENETDFEVN
+52 DNLNWGNETGFEVDPDN
-66 REEIQGGGFQ
+66 MQSNGFE
-76 VPKIEGRAIYC
+76 VPKVEGRAIYC
-87 TERDVTL
+87 TERGVTL
-94 AMTSAMWRGE
+94 AMNSNMYRGTNTAY
-104 SNEYTYYWSTPK
+104 SYYNWGPK
-116 VENIFNPANV
+116 IVSNIFDPAN
-126 DKEGRIWSKELSKN
+126 GNLWSRELTDT
-140 EIDAINSTG
+140 EISAINNVK
-149 DFVNSLDSAIR
+149 DFGLLATIR

-224 KAEFV
+224 KAKFV
-229 RSDIEAIKQLYNEAI
+229 RSDIEAIKQLYNEA
-244 KYGKF
+244 KAYRRF
-249 KERVNNALSN
+249 KNGVNKALSN
-259 DGNYATNLT
+259 GGSYATNLT
-268 DVDNITSEYYTSNSN
+268 DVDNMTSEYYTSNSN
-283 KYIKVGPYTMKYV
+283 EYIKVGPYTMKYV
-296 NGKYLNEEII
+296 NGKYKDEKII

-322 IQNGNQKIKVNKI
+322 IQNGNQKIKVEKI
-335 ITDDKIAN
+335 ITNDNERN

-381 KTELEAD
+381 KTELEDD

-398 EAKGEE
+398 EAKGEK

-411 YQISEGSLEKKNR
+411 YQISEDSLKKSNGK
-424 ITRLKPN
+424 TKLKPDANN
-431 KDKKI
+431 KI
-436 KFEATFTQQLT
+436 EFEATFTQQLT
-447 EFNGERELKEF
+447 EFNGERKLKEF

-464 VQPPSKEGSYYVS
+464 VQPPSKEGSYS
-477 IRKIGEGG
+477 INMRKIDEKGD
-485 KGLEGAEF
+485 GLEGAEF
-493 LINGVSYGTNEDGYI
+493 LINGLLTYVSDKDGYI
-508 ENEDGDILM
+508 LRSH
-517 EQLINASGTETWTV
+517 QVINASGTETWTV

-566 IEIVSSNSNAKVT
+566 IEIVSANSNAKVT

-584 KTITVQIKN
+584 QTITVQIKN
-593 IEKPDPNNPNDL
+593 IKANPENPDDL
-605 LDTYEIKAKKVDE
+605 LDTYEIKARKVNE
-618 QGKGLAGAKFNI
+618 QGNGLAGAKFNI

-649 ISGQTPILG
+649 ISGQTPMLG
-658 LNSEEEDHFK
+658 LNSEGEDHFK

-781 EDMKLAELMPAD
+781 EDMKPAELMPAD

-896 TNTEWFEKWKTNSKA
+896 TNTEWFEKWKANSKA
-911 SELETNTGKN
+911 SEYETNTGRI

-1047 SIVGDMNDDEAWN
+1047 SIVGDMNDNEAWN

-1130 SLTTPFNSKEKALYY
+1130 SLTTPFNSKEKALYN

-1154 NAIKENN
+1154 NAIKDNN

-1199 EYMGQRNLEV
+1199 EYIGQRNLEV

-1227 IIEVVD
+1227 ITEVVD

-1251 NISNDKSSAVSES
+1251 NISKDKSSAVSES

-1310 FEGYINIGEKTN
+1310 FEGYVNIGEKTN

-1345 IIGNNTTVAGLID
+1345 IIGNNTTVAGLVD

-1387 ATLTIDDGD
+1387 ATLTITD
-1396 DPTPPDSDTPPDS
+1396 DPTPPDPDTPPDP

-1421 CVWEDAKTGKASL
+1421 CVWEDNNK
-1434 GNGIRDSGE
+1434 NGIRDSGE
-1443 KRIAGVKVALCTR
+1443 EKIAGVKVALCTR
-1456 EDKINDQ
+1456 INDQ
-1463 LSTGEKQVDWI
+1463 LGTGEKQVDWI

-1501 SFKDVEK
+1501 RFKDVEK
-1508 GDYYVLFGYGLDDAT
+1508 GYYYVLFGYGLDDAT

-1549 QDYKSTIFQAGFEN
+1549 QDYKSTIFQANLEN
-1563 GYDIENVDYD
+1563 GEYDLEKIKEYD
-1573 KSLNEAHVSKA
+1573 KNLNDKYVSDA
-1584 IDDWAR
+1584 IDDWER
-1590 VEEVNKYSKI
+1590 VKEVNEYSKI

-1643 KTQKIKIEGRRGG
+1643 KTPKIEVTEVKDG
-1656 EKIENVDLGLV
+1656 ERIPNVDLGLV
-1667 ERPITQLQITNNV
+1667 ERPKTQLQITNNV

-1689 GSIVFDATQTAEAK
+1689 GSIVFDATQTAEATK
-1703 GNEIKNVIWKSNRST
+1703 GNETKNVIWKSNRSA
-1718 TKGITGGFI
+1718 TKGITGGLI
-1727 QLYLDEELMY
+1727 HLYLDKELMY

-1748 INKLNDY
+1748 INNLNDY

-1846 NINNKY
+1846 NINNA
-1852 SNKGYLD
+1852 
-1859 NEYLN
+1859 YLN

-1875 KEGAQGGYECKVEI
+1875 KESAQGGYECKVEI

-1898 RMKTSIV
+1898 RMETSIV

-1919 AKAENVAVM
+1919 AKAEDVAVM

-1938 YILTIVIAGML
+1938 YVLTIVIAGML

>member
-40 EIYSAMLNANQE
+40 EVYSAMLNANQE
-52 DNLNWENETDFEVN
+52 DNLNWGNETGFEVDPDN
-66 REEIQGGGFQ
+66 IQSNGFE
-76 VPKIEGRAIYC
+76 VPKVEGRAIYC
-87 TERDVTL
+87 TERGVTL
-94 AMTSAMWRGE
+94 AMNSNMYRGTNKAY
-104 SNEYTYYWSTPK
+104 SYYNWGPK
-116 VENIFNPANV
+116 IVSNIFDPAN
-126 DKEGRIWSKELSKN
+126 GMWSKTLTDD
-140 EIDAINSTG
+140 EIEAINNVK
-149 DFVNSLDSAIR
+149 DFGLLATIR

-200 LQITGGINVDNA
+200 LIDGGVNTENA
-212 ETIIAKLKLDGS
+212 ETIIERLDIDGG
-224 KAEFV
+224 KAQFV
-229 RSDIEAIKQLYNEAI
+229 RDNVDAIKQLYYEAI
-244 KYGKF
+244 AYGKF

-268 DVDNITSEYYTSNSN
+268 DVDNITSEYYPSNS
-283 KYIKVGPYTMKYV
+283 KEYIKVGPYTMKYV
-296 NGKYLNEEII
+296 NGKYKDEKII

-335 ITDDKIAN
+335 ITDDEVNN
-343 TKNFRPCEE
+343 TKNFKPCEE

-357 GLYVEHTTDFMR
+357 GLYVEHTKTAMK

-398 EAKGEE
+398 EAKGEK

-411 YQISEGSLEKKNR
+411 YQISEDSLKKSNGK
-424 ITRLKPN
+424 TKLKPDAN
-431 KDKKI
+431 KKI
-436 KFEATFTQQLT
+436 EFEATFTQQLT
-447 EFNGERELKEF
+447 EFNGERKLKEF

-464 VQPPSKEGSYYVS
+464 VQPPSKEGSYS
-477 IRKIGEGG
+477 INMRKIYEDENGVEH
-485 KGLEGAEF
+485 GLEGAEF
-493 LINGVSYGTNEDGYI
+493 LINGLLTYVSDEDGYI
-508 ENEDGDILM
+508 LRGQQI
-517 EQLINASGTETWTV
+517 INASGTETWTV
-531 EEKSAPEGYITQPLK
+531 EEKIAPAGYIVQPLK

-566 IEIVSSNSNAKVT
+566 IEIVSSNSNAEVT
-579 FNKEN
+579 FNKEDQ
-584 KTITVQIKN
+584 TITVKIKN
-593 IEKPDPNNPNDL
+593 IKNPNPDNPDDL
-605 LDTYEIKAKKVDE
+605 LNTYKIKAKKVDE
-618 QGKGLAGAKFNI
+618 QGNGLAGAKFKI

-649 ISGQTPILG
+649 ISGQTPTLL
-658 LNSEEEDHFK
+658 LNSEGEDHFK

-706 GIINVNAPEGVT
+706 IVNVNTPEGV
-718 IELNGRG
+718 IIGLSGSG
-725 EISIVIPNQ
+725 EISIVISNQ
-734 KDIKLISIG
+734 KDIPLISIG

-781 EDMKLAELMPAD
+781 EDMKLAELMPDD

-896 TNTEWFEKWKTNSKA
+896 TNTEWFEKWKANSKA

-996 YKYNK
+996 YKYNQ

-1227 IIEVVD
+1227 ITEVVD

-1310 FEGYINIGEKTN
+1310 FGGYINIGEKNN

-1345 IIGNNTTVAGLID
+1345 IIGNNTTVAGLVD

-1396 DPTPPDSDTPPDS
+1396 DPTPPDS
-1409 NTPIDSTNIISG
+1409 NTPIDSTNIIDG
-1421 CVWEDAKTGKASL
+1421 CVWEDNNK
-1434 GNGIRDSGE
+1434 NGIRDLGE
-1443 KRIAGVKVALCTR
+1443 EKIAGVKVALCTR

-1523 VLTNNKE
+1523 ILTNNKE

-1549 QDYKSTIFQAGFEN
+1549 QDYKSTIFQANLEN
-1563 GYDIENVDYD
+1563 GEYDLEKIKEYD
-1573 KSLNEAHVSKA
+1573 KNLNDKYVSDA
-1584 IDDWAR
+1584 IDDWGR
-1590 VEEVNKYSKI
+1590 VKEVNEYSKI

-1643 KTQKIKIEGRRGG
+1643 KTPKIEVTEVKGG
-1656 EKIENVDLGLV
+1656 ERIPNVDLGLV
-1667 ERPITQLQITNNV
+1667 KRPITQLQITNNV

-1689 GSIVFDATQTAEAK
+1689 GSIVFDATQTAEAT
-1703 GNEIKNVIWKSNRST
+1703 KNVIWKSNRIA

-1748 INKLNDY
+1748 INEKNDDY

-1767 RTNSEN
+1767 RTNSGI

-1841 KIEAD
+1841 KIEAN
-1846 NINNKY
+1846 NIN
-1852 SNKGYLD
+1852 

-1864 NNMLTISQLIT
+1864 HNMLTISQLIT

-1898 RMKTSIV
+1898 RMETSIV
-1905 GNFNPANDPVENDE
+1905 GNFNPANNPVENDE
-1919 AKAENVAVM
+1919 AKAEDVAVM

>member
-40 EIYSAMLNANQE
+40 EVYSAMLNANQE
-52 DNLNWENETDFEVN
+52 DNLNWGNETGFEVDPDN
-66 REEIQGGGFQ
+66 IQSNGFE
-76 VPKIEGRAIYC
+76 VPKVEGRAIYC
-87 TERDVTL
+87 TERGVTL
-94 AMTSAMWRGE
+94 AMNSNMYRGTNKAY
-104 SNEYTYYWSTPK
+104 SYYNWGPK
-116 VENIFNPANV
+116 IVSNIFDPAN
-126 DKEGRIWSKELSKN
+126 GMWSKTLTDD
-140 EIDAINSTG
+140 EIEAINNVK
-149 DFVNSLDSAIR
+149 DFGLLATIR

-200 LQITGGINVDNA
+200 LIDGGVNTENA
-212 ETIIAKLKLDGS
+212 ETIIERLDIDGG
-224 KAEFV
+224 KAQFV
-229 RSDIEAIKQLYNEAI
+229 RDNVDAIKQLYYEAI
-244 KYGKF
+244 AYGKF

-268 DVDNITSEYYTSNSN
+268 DVDNITSEYYPSNS
-283 KYIKVGPYTMKYV
+283 KEYIKVGPYTMKYV
-296 NGKYLNEEII
+296 NGKYKDEKII

-335 ITDDKIAN
+335 ITDDEVNN
-343 TKNFRPCEE
+343 TKNFKPCEE

-357 GLYVEHTTDFMR
+357 GLYVEHTKTAMK

-398 EAKGEE
+398 EAKGEK

-411 YQISEGSLEKKNR
+411 YQISEDSLKKSNGK
-424 ITRLKPN
+424 TKLKPDAN
-431 KDKKI
+431 KKI
-436 KFEATFTQQLT
+436 EFEATFTQQLT
-447 EFNGERELKEF
+447 EFNGERKLKEF

-464 VQPPSKEGSYYVS
+464 VQPPSKEGSYS
-477 IRKIGEGG
+477 INMRKIYEDENGVEH
-485 KGLEGAEF
+485 GLEGAEF
-493 LINGVSYGTNEDGYI
+493 LINGLLTYVSDEDGYI
-508 ENEDGDILM
+508 LRGQQI
-517 EQLINASGTETWTV
+517 INASGTETWTV
-531 EEKSAPEGYITQPLK
+531 EEKIAPAGYIVQPLK

-566 IEIVSSNSNAKVT
+566 IEIVSSNSNAEVT
-579 FNKEN
+579 FNKEDQ
-584 KTITVQIKN
+584 TITVKIKN
-593 IEKPDPNNPNDL
+593 IKNPNPDNPDDL
-605 LDTYEIKAKKVDE
+605 LNTYKIKAKKVDE
-618 QGKGLAGAKFNI
+618 QGNGLAGAKFKI

-649 ISGQTPILG
+649 ISGQTPTLL
-658 LNSEEEDHFK
+658 LNSEGEDHFK

-706 GIINVNAPEGVT
+706 IVNVNTPEGV
-718 IELNGRG
+718 IIGLSGSG
-725 EISIVIPNQ
+725 EISIVISNQ
-734 KDIKLISIG
+734 KDIPLISIG

-781 EDMKLAELMPAD
+781 EDMKLAELMPDD

-896 TNTEWFEKWKTNSKA
+896 TNTEWFEKWKANSKA

-996 YKYNK
+996 YKYNQ

-1227 IIEVVD
+1227 ITEVVD

-1345 IIGNNTTVAGLID
+1345 IIGNNTTVAGLVD

-1396 DPTPPDSDTPPDS
+1396 DPTPPDS
-1409 NTPIDSTNIISG
+1409 NTPIDSTNIIDG
-1421 CVWEDAKTGKASL
+1421 CVWEDNNK
-1434 GNGIRDSGE
+1434 NGIRDLGE
-1443 KRIAGVKVALCTR
+1443 EKIAGVKVALCTR

-1508 GDYYVLFGYGLDDAT
+1508 GYYYVLFGYGLDDAT

-1530 NETNKILGKTG
+1530 NETNKILEKTG

-1549 QDYKSTIFQAGFEN
+1549 QDYKSTIFQANLEN
-1563 GYDIENVDYD
+1563 GEYDLEEIKEYD
-1573 KSLNEAHVSKA
+1573 KNLNDKYVSDA

-1590 VEEVNKYSKI
+1590 VKEVNEYSKI

-1643 KTQKIKIEGRRGG
+1643 KTPKIEVTEVKGG
-1656 EKIENVDLGLV
+1656 ERIPNVDLGLV

-1689 GSIVFDATQTAEAK
+1689 GSIVFDATQTAEAT
-1703 GNEIKNVIWKSNRST
+1703 KNVIWKSNRSA

-1737 GATIQITYKMQ
+1737 GATIQIMYKMQ
-1748 INKLNDY
+1748 INKLKNY

-1767 RTNSEN
+1767 RTNSGI
-1773 KVESKAKKLV
+1773 KVEPKAKKLV

-1797 GDWNSITDIN
+1797 GDWNAITDIN

-1841 KIEAD
+1841 KIERPD
-1846 NINNKY
+1846 NTEDNEA
-1852 SNKGYLD
+1852 YLD
-1859 NEYLN
+1859 NAYLN

-1898 RMKTSIV
+1898 RMETSIV
-1905 GNFNPANDPVENDE
+1905 GNFNPANNPVENDE
-1919 AKAENVAVM
+1919 AKAEDVAVM

-1938 YILTIVIAGML
+1938 YVLTIVIAGML

>member
-52 DNLNWENETDFEVN
+52 DNLNWGNETGFEVDPDN
-66 REEIQGGGFQ
+66 IQSNGFE
-76 VPKIEGRAIYC
+76 VPKVEGRAIYC
-87 TERDVTL
+87 TQRDVTL

-104 SNEYTYYWSTPK
+104 SSAYTYYWSTPK
-116 VENIFNPANV
+116 VEDIFNPAN
-126 DKEGRIWSKELSKN
+126 GNLWSRKLTDT
-140 EIDAINSTG
+140 EISVINNANNFGLPAT
-149 DFVNSLDSAIR
+149 IR

-224 KAEFV
+224 KAKFV

-322 IQNGNQKIKVNKI
+322 IQNGNQKIKVEKI
-335 ITDDKIAN
+335 ITNDNERN

-411 YQISEGSLEKKNR
+411 YQISEGSLEKENG

-436 KFEATFTQQLT
+436 KFEAAFTQQLT

-464 VQPPSKEGSYYVS
+464 VQPPSKEGSYS
-477 IRKIGEGG
+477 INMRKIYEDENGVEH
-485 KGLEGAEF
+485 GLEGAEF
-493 LINGVSYGTNEDGYI
+493 LINGLLTYVSDKDGF
-508 ENEDGDILM
+508 ILRSH
-517 EQLINASGTETWTV
+517 QVINASGTETWTV

-566 IEIVSSNSNAKVT
+566 IEIVSANSNAKVT

-584 KTITVQIKN
+584 QTITVQIKN

-605 LDTYEIKAKKVDE
+605 LDTYEIKAKKVNE
-618 QGKGLAGAKFNI
+618 QGNGLAGAKFNI

-658 LNSEEEDHFK
+658 LNSEGEDHFK

-781 EDMKLAELMPAD
+781 EDMKLAELMPDD

-813 KFEGVD
+813 KFEGVCVD

-896 TNTEWFEKWKTNSKA
+896 TNTEWFEKWKANSKA

-1010 GAITSEWSEG
+1010 GAITNEWSEG
-1020 LISQKI
+1020 LISKKI

-1084 YPTNKNATFGTDLL
+1084 YPTDKNATFGTDLL

-1120 VEVTTTSNGN
+1120 VEVTTTNTKNGN
-1130 SLTTPFNSKEKALYY
+1130 SDKTVFNGKTYALDS

-1154 NAIKENN
+1154 NAINN
-1161 GKINLAKQYA
+1161 SGKINLAKQYA

-1186 YYNKYYDRPIKQS
+1186 YYNKYYDRPIMSQTDL
-1199 EYMGQRNLEV
+1199 NV

-1214 ITVYNLSQSLETQ
+1214 ITIYNLSQSLETQ

-1238 LQLTS
+1238 LFLKS
-1243 AVVNTNGK
+1243 AVVNTDGK
-1251 NISNDKSSAVSES
+1251 NISNDKSSAKPES
-1264 IYGQVTEKSFP
+1264 KYGPVTEKSFA
-1275 GFNKVYIRLQNKQ
+1275 GFNKAYIRLQNKQ
-1288 LATGEGITI
+1288 LATGEAITI
-1297 DLTYKVKRMALQG
+1297 DLTYEVKRMALQG
-1310 FEGYINIGEKTN
+1310 FQGYVNIGEKTN

-1327 GYKTYYSANTS
+1327 GYKTYYSENTS

-1345 IIGNNTTVAGLID
+1345 IIGNNTTVAGLVD

-1396 DPTPPDSDTPPDS
+1396 DPTPPDS
-1409 NTPIDSTNIISG
+1409 NTPIDSTNTISG
-1421 CVWEDAKTGKASL
+1421 CVWEDNNK
-1434 GNGIRDSGE
+1434 NGIRDSGE
-1443 KRIAGVKVALCTR
+1443 EKEKIAGVKVALCKKYERNDSTQQAAGD
-1456 EDKINDQ
+1456 EKLGWIKEYNDKRYNKEYIYKSVADEYT
-1463 LSTGEKQVDWI
+1463 TGEDG
-1474 QRYNEKNYNKYTY
+1474 KYSFE
-1487 KVVKEETTDQNGEY
+1487 VKE
-1501 SFKDVEK
+1501 S

-1523 VLTNNKE
+1523 VLTNDE
-1530 NETNKILGKTG
+1530 DNETYKVLVERRGRNE
-1541 SNTKSYNG
+1541 KSYNG

-1748 INKLNDY
+1748 INELNDY

-1767 RTNSEN
+1767 RTNSGI

-1797 GDWNSITDIN
+1797 GDWNAITDIN

-1846 NINNKY
+1846 NINNA
-1852 SNKGYLD
+1852 
-1859 NEYLN
+1859 YLN

-1875 KEGAQGGYECKVEI
+1875 KESAQGGYECKVEI

-1898 RMKTSIV
+1898 RMETSIV

-1919 AKAENVAVM
+1919 AKAEDVAVM

>member
-52 DNLNWENETDFEVN
+52 DNLNWGNETGFEVDPDN
-66 REEIQGGGFQ
+66 LQSNGFE
-76 VPKIEGRAIYC
+76 VPKVEGRAIYC
-87 TERDVTL
+87 TERGVTL
-94 AMTSAMWRGE
+94 AMNSNMYRGTNTAY
-104 SNEYTYYWSTPK
+104 SYYNWGPK
-116 VENIFNPANV
+116 IVSNIFDPAN
-126 DKEGRIWSKELSKN
+126 GNLWSRKLTDT
-140 EIDAINSTG
+140 EIRAINNVK
-149 DFVNSLDSAIR
+149 DFGLLATIR

-229 RSDIEAIKQLYNEAI
+229 RSDIEAIKQLYNEA
-244 KYGKF
+244 KAYRRF
-249 KERVNNALSN
+249 KNGVNKALSN
-259 DGNYATNLT
+259 GGSYATNLT

-283 KYIKVGPYTMKYV
+283 EYIKVGPYTMKYV
-296 NGKYLNEEII
+296 NGKYKDEKII

-322 IQNGNQKIKVNKI
+322 IQNGNQKIKVEKI
-335 ITDDKIAN
+335 ITNDNERN
-343 TKNFRPCEE
+343 TKNFKPCEE

-398 EAKGEE
+398 EAKGEK

-411 YQISEGSLEKKNR
+411 YQISEDSLKKSNGK
-424 ITRLKPN
+424 TKLKPDANN
-431 KDKKI
+431 KI
-436 KFEATFTQQLT
+436 EFEATFTQQLT
-447 EFNGERELKEF
+447 EFNGERKLKEF

-464 VQPPSKEGSYYVS
+464 VQPPSKEGSYS
-477 IRKIGEGG
+477 INMRKIDEKGD
-485 KGLEGAEF
+485 GLEGAEF
-493 LINGVSYGTNEDGYI
+493 LINGLLTYVSDKDGYI
-508 ENEDGDILM
+508 LRSH
-517 EQLINASGTETWTV
+517 QVINASGTETWTV

-566 IEIVSSNSNAKVT
+566 IEIVSANSNAKVT
-579 FNKEN
+579 FNKEDQ
-584 KTITVQIKN
+584 TITVQIKN
-593 IEKPDPNNPNDL
+593 IKANPENPDDL
-605 LDTYEIKAKKVDE
+605 LDTYEIKAKKVNE
-618 QGKGLAGAKFNI
+618 QGNGLAGAKFNI

-658 LNSEEEDHFK
+658 LNSEGEDHFK

-699 TDKYGIT
+699 KDKYGIT

-868 GRDNGNSGSTGGKN
+868 GRDNGNSGSAGGKN

-896 TNTEWFEKWKTNSKA
+896 TNTEWFEKWKANSKA
-911 SELETNTGKN
+911 SEFETNTGKN

-1026 KEFIVANGHYP
+1026 KEFIVANRHYP

-1047 SIVGDMNDDEAWN
+1047 SIVGDMNDNEAWN

-1120 VEVTTTSNGN
+1120 VEVTTTNTKNGN
-1130 SLTTPFNSKEKALYY
+1130 SDKTVFNGKTYALDS
-1145 IKDYMNDYT
+1145 IKDYINDYT
-1154 NAIKENN
+1154 NAIKDNN

-1227 IIEVVD
+1227 ITEVVD

-1251 NISNDKSSAVSES
+1251 NISKDKSSAVSES

-1345 IIGNNTTVAGLID
+1345 IIGNNTTVAGLVD

-1387 ATLTIDDGD
+1387 ATLTITDDGD
-1396 DPTPPDSDTPPDS
+1396 DPTPPDNPNNP
-1409 NTPIDSTNIISG
+1409 TPIDSTNTISG
-1421 CVWEDAKTGKASL
+1421 CVWEDNNK
-1434 GNGIRDSGE
+1434 NGIRDSGE
-1443 KRIAGVKVALCTR
+1443 EKIAGVKVALCKKYERDDGTQQVAGD
-1456 EDKINDQ
+1456 EKLGWIKEYNDKLKLYNKEYIYK
-1463 LSTGEKQVDWI
+1463 SVGEYTTGEDG
-1474 QRYNEKNYNKYTY
+1474 TY
-1487 KVVKEETTDQNGEY
+1487 SFEVKEP
-1501 SFKDVEK
+1501 

-1523 VLTNNKE
+1523 VLTNDE
-1530 NETNKILGKTG
+1530 DNETYKVLVERRGK
-1541 SNTKSYNG
+1541 NEKSYNG

-1584 IDDWAR
+1584 IDDWDR
-1590 VEEVNKYSKI
+1590 VKEVNKYSKI

-1748 INKLNDY
+1748 INELNDY

-1898 RMKTSIV
+1898 RMETSIV

-1938 YILTIVIAGML
+1938 YVLTIVIAGML

>member
-9 KIILLVTVILAGL
+9 KIILIVTVILAGL

-40 EIYSAMLNANQE
+40 EVYSAMLNANQE
-52 DNLNWENETDFEVN
+52 DNLNWGNETGFEVDPDN
-66 REEIQGGGFQ
+66 IQSNGFE
-76 VPKIEGRAIYC
+76 VPKVEGRAIYC
-87 TERDVTL
+87 TERGVTL
-94 AMTSAMWRGE
+94 AMNSNMYRGTNKAY
-104 SNEYTYYWSTPK
+104 SYYNWGPK
-116 VENIFNPANV
+116 IVSNIFDPAN
-126 DKEGRIWSKELSKN
+126 GMWSKTLTDD
-140 EIDAINSTG
+140 EIEAINNVK
-149 DFVNSLDSAIR
+149 DFGLLATIR

-200 LQITGGINVDNA
+200 LIDGGVNTENA
-212 ETIIAKLKLDGS
+212 ETIIERLDIDGG
-224 KAEFV
+224 KAQFV
-229 RSDIEAIKQLYNEAI
+229 RDNVDAIKQLYYEAI
-244 KYGKF
+244 AYGKF

-268 DVDNITSEYYTSNSN
+268 DVDNITSEYYPSNS
-283 KYIKVGPYTMKYV
+283 KEYIKVGPYTMKYV
-296 NGKYLNEEII
+296 NGKYKDEKII

-335 ITDDKIAN
+335 ITDDEVNN
-343 TKNFRPCEE
+343 TKNFKPCEE

-357 GLYVEHTTDFMR
+357 GLYVEHTKTAMK

-398 EAKGEE
+398 EAKGEK

-411 YQISEGSLEKKNR
+411 YQISEDSLKKSNGK
-424 ITRLKPN
+424 TKLKPDAN
-431 KDKKI
+431 KKI
-436 KFEATFTQQLT
+436 EFEATFTQQLT
-447 EFNGERELKEF
+447 EFNGERKLKEF

-464 VQPPSKEGSYYVS
+464 VQPPSKEGSYS
-477 IRKIGEGG
+477 INMRKIYEDENGVEH
-485 KGLEGAEF
+485 GLEGAEF
-493 LINGVSYGTNEDGYI
+493 LINGLLTNVSDEDGYI
-508 ENEDGDILM
+508 LRGQQI
-517 EQLINASGTETWTV
+517 INASGTETWTV
-531 EEKSAPEGYITQPLK
+531 EEKIAPAGYIVQPLK

-566 IEIVSSNSNAKVT
+566 IEIVSSNSNAEVT
-579 FNKEN
+579 FNKEDQ
-584 KTITVQIKN
+584 TITVKIKN
-593 IEKPDPNNPNDL
+593 IKNPNPDNPDDL
-605 LDTYEIKAKKVDE
+605 LNTYKIKAKKVDE
-618 QGKGLAGAKFNI
+618 QGNGLAGAKFKI

-649 ISGQTPILG
+649 ISGQTPTLL
-658 LNSEEEDHFK
+658 LNSEGEDHFK

-688 VKKEKLITIDG
+688 VKKEKLIRIDG

-706 GIINVNAPEGVT
+706 IVNVNTPEGV
-718 IELNGRG
+718 IIGLSGSG
-725 EISIVIPNQ
+725 EISIVISNQ
-734 KDIKLISIG
+734 KDIPLISIG

-781 EDMKLAELMPAD
+781 EDMKLAELMPDD

-896 TNTEWFEKWKTNSKA
+896 TNTEWFEKWKANSKA

-996 YKYNK
+996 YKYNQ

-1130 SLTTPFNSKEKALYY
+1130 SLTTPFNSKEKALYN

-1154 NAIKENN
+1154 NAIKDNN

-1227 IIEVVD
+1227 ITEVVD

-1310 FEGYINIGEKTN
+1310 FGGYINIGEKTN

-1345 IIGNNTTVAGLID
+1345 IIGNNTTVAGLVD

-1387 ATLTIDDGD
+1387 ATLTITD
-1396 DPTPPDSDTPPDS
+1396 DPTPPDPDTPPDP

-1501 SFKDVEK
+1501 SFKDVKK

-1523 VLTNNKE
+1523 ILTNNKE

-1549 QDYKSTIFQAGFEN
+1549 QDYKSTIFQANLEN
-1563 GYDIENVDYD
+1563 GEYDLEEIKEYD
-1573 KSLNEAHVSKA
+1573 KNLNDKYVSDA
-1584 IDDWAR
+1584 IDDWDR
-1590 VEEVNKYSKI
+1590 VKEVNEYSKI

-1643 KTQKIKIEGRRGG
+1643 KTPKIEVTEVKGG
-1656 EKIENVDLGLV
+1656 ERIPNVDLGLV

-1689 GSIVFDATQTAEAK
+1689 GSIVFDATQTAEAT
-1703 GNEIKNVIWKSNRST
+1703 KNVIWKSNRSA

-1737 GATIQITYKMQ
+1737 GATIQIMYKMQ
-1748 INKLNDY
+1748 INKLKNY

-1767 RTNSEN
+1767 RTNSGI
-1773 KVESKAKKLV
+1773 KVEPKAKKLV

-1797 GDWNSITDIN
+1797 GDWNAITDIN

-1841 KIEAD
+1841 KIERPD
-1846 NINNKY
+1846 NTEDNEA
-1852 SNKGYLD
+1852 YLD
-1859 NEYLN
+1859 NAYLN

-1898 RMKTSIV
+1898 RMETSIV
-1905 GNFNPANDPVENDE
+1905 GNFNPANNPVENDE
-1919 AKAENVAVM
+1919 AKAEDVAVM

-1938 YILTIVIAGML
+1938 YVLTIVIAGML

>member
-9 KIILLVTVILAGL
+9 KIILLVTVILTGL

-52 DNLNWENETDFEVN
+52 DNLNWGNETGFEVDPDN
-66 REEIQGGGFQ
+66 IQSNGFE
-76 VPKIEGRAIYC
+76 VPKVEGRAIYC
-87 TERDVTL
+87 TQRDVTL

-104 SNEYTYYWSTPK
+104 SSAYTYYWSTPK
-116 VENIFNPANV
+116 VEDIFNPAN
-126 DKEGRIWSKELSKN
+126 GNLWSRKLTDT
-140 EIDAINSTG
+140 EIRAINN
-149 DFVNSLDSAIR
+149 VNNFGLPATIR

-200 LQITGGINVDNA
+200 LQITSGINVDNA

-229 RSDIEAIKQLYNEAI
+229 RSDIEAIKQLYYEAI
-244 KYGKF
+244 AYGKF

-283 KYIKVGPYTMKYV
+283 EYIKVGPYTMKYV
-296 NGKYLNEEII
+296 NGKYKDEKII

-322 IQNGNQKIKVNKI
+322 IQNGNQKIKVEKI
-335 ITDDKIAN
+335 ITNDNERN
-343 TKNFRPCEE
+343 TKNFKPCEE

-381 KTELEAD
+381 KTELEDD

-398 EAKGEE
+398 EAKGEK

-411 YQISEGSLEKKNR
+411 YQISEDSLKKSNGK
-424 ITRLKPN
+424 TKLKLDAN
-431 KDKKI
+431 KKI
-436 KFEATFTQQLT
+436 EFEATFTQQLT
-447 EFNGERELKEF
+447 EFNGERKLKEF

-464 VQPPSKEGSYYVS
+464 VQPPSKEGSYS
-477 IRKIGEGG
+477 INMRKIDEKGD
-485 KGLEGAEF
+485 GLEGAEF
-493 LINGVSYGTNEDGYI
+493 LINGLLTYVSDKDGYI
-508 ENEDGDILM
+508 LRSH
-517 EQLINASGTETWTV
+517 QVINASGTETWTV
-531 EEKSAPEGYITQPLK
+531 EEKSTPEGYITQPLK

-566 IEIVSSNSNAKVT
+566 IEIVSANSNAKVT

-584 KTITVQIKN
+584 QTITVQIKN
-593 IEKPDPNNPNDL
+593 IKANPENPDDL
-605 LDTYEIKAKKVDE
+605 LDTYEIKAKKVNE
-618 QGKGLAGAKFNI
+618 QGNGLAGAKFNI

-649 ISGQTPILG
+649 ISGQIPILG
-658 LNSEEEDHFK
+658 LNSEGEDHFK

-781 EDMKLAELMPAD
+781 GDMKLAELMPAD

-896 TNTEWFEKWKTNSKA
+896 TNTEWFEKWKANSKA
-911 SELETNTGKN
+911 SEFETNTGKN

-1020 LISQKI
+1020 LISQKV

-1047 SIVGDMNDDEAWN
+1047 SIVGDMNDNEAWN

-1130 SLTTPFNSKEKALYY
+1130 SLTTPFNSKEKALYN

-1154 NAIKENN
+1154 NAIKDNN

-1227 IIEVVD
+1227 ITEVVD

-1310 FEGYINIGEKTN
+1310 FGGYINIGEKTN

-1345 IIGNNTTVAGLID
+1345 IIGNNTTVAGLVD

-1387 ATLTIDDGD
+1387 ATLTITD
-1396 DPTPPDSDTPPDS
+1396 DPTPPDPDTPPDP

-1463 LSTGEKQVDWI
+1463 LSKGEKQVDWI

-1501 SFKDVEK
+1501 SFKDVKK

-1523 VLTNNKE
+1523 ILTNNKE

-1549 QDYKSTIFQAGFEN
+1549 QDYKSTIFQANLEN
-1563 GYDIENVDYD
+1563 GEYDLEKIKEYD
-1573 KSLNEAHVSKA
+1573 KNLNDKYVSDA
-1584 IDDWAR
+1584 IDDWER
-1590 VEEVNKYSKI
+1590 VKEVNEYSKI

-1643 KTQKIKIEGRRGG
+1643 KTPKIEVTEVKGG
-1656 EKIENVDLGLV
+1656 ERIPNVDLGLV

-1689 GSIVFDATQTAEAK
+1689 GSIVFDATQTAEATK
-1703 GNEIKNVIWKSNRST
+1703 GNEIKNVIWKSNRIA

-1737 GATIQITYKMQ
+1737 GATIQIMYKMQ
-1748 INKLNDY
+1748 INELKNY

-1767 RTNSEN
+1767 RTNSGI

-1797 GDWNSITDIN
+1797 GDWNAITDIN
-1807 EIIPAEEKDGEN
+1807 EIIPAEEKDDEN

-1833 SSQSNTIS
+1833 SSQSNTIC
-1841 KIEAD
+1841 KIERP
-1846 NINNKY
+1846 NNTEDKEA
-1852 SNKGYLD
+1852 YL
-1859 NEYLN
+1859 NNAYLN

-1938 YILTIVIAGML
+1938 YVLTVVIAGML

>member
-52 DNLNWENETDFEVN
+52 DNLNWGNETGFEVDPDN
-66 REEIQGGGFQ
+66 LQSNGFE
-76 VPKIEGRAIYC
+76 VPKVEGRAIYC
-87 TERDVTL
+87 TERGVTL
-94 AMTSAMWRGE
+94 AMNSNMYRGTNTAY
-104 SNEYTYYWSTPK
+104 SYYNWGPK
-116 VENIFNPANV
+116 IVSNIFDPAN
-126 DKEGRIWSKELSKN
+126 GMWSKTLTDD
-140 EIDAINSTG
+140 EIKAINNVK
-149 DFVNSLDSAIR
+149 DFGLLATIR

-229 RSDIEAIKQLYNEAI
+229 RSDIEAIKQLYNEA
-244 KYGKF
+244 KAYRRF
-249 KERVNNALSN
+249 KNGVNKALSN
-259 DGNYATNLT
+259 GGSYATNLT

-283 KYIKVGPYTMKYV
+283 EYIKVGPYTMKYV
-296 NGKYLNEEII
+296 NGKYKDEKII

-322 IQNGNQKIKVNKI
+322 IQNGNQKIKVEKI
-335 ITDDKIAN
+335 ITNDNERN
-343 TKNFRPCEE
+343 TKNFKPCEE

-398 EAKGEE
+398 EAKGEK

-411 YQISEGSLEKKNR
+411 YQISEDSLKKINGK
-424 ITRLKPN
+424 TKLKPDANN
-431 KDKKI
+431 KI
-436 KFEATFTQQLT
+436 EFEATFTQQLT
-447 EFNGERELKEF
+447 EFNGERKLKEF

-464 VQPPSKEGSYYVS
+464 VQPPSKEGSYS
-477 IRKIGEGG
+477 INMRKIDENG

-493 LINGVSYGTNEDGYI
+493 LINGLLTYVSDKDGYI
-508 ENEDGDILM
+508 LRGH
-517 EQLINASGTETWTV
+517 QVINASGTETWTV
-531 EEKSAPEGYITQPLK
+531 EEKSAPVGYIVQPLK

-566 IEIVSSNSNAKVT
+566 IEIVSSNSNAEVT
-579 FNKEN
+579 FNKEDQ
-584 KTITVQIKN
+584 TITVQIKN
-593 IEKPDPNNPNDL
+593 IKANPENPDDL
-605 LDTYEIKAKKVDE
+605 LDTYEIKAKKVNE
-618 QGKGLAGAKFNI
+618 QGNGLAGAKFNI

-658 LNSEEEDHFK
+658 LNSEGEDHFK

-896 TNTEWFEKWKTNSKA
+896 TNTEWFEKWKANSKA
-911 SELETNTGKN
+911 SEYETNTGRI

-1047 SIVGDMNDDEAWN
+1047 SIVGDMNDNEAWN

-1120 VEVTTTSNGN
+1120 VEVTTTNTKNGN
-1130 SLTTPFNSKEKALYY
+1130 SDKTVFNGKTYALDS
-1145 IKDYMNDYT
+1145 IKDYINDYT
-1154 NAIKENN
+1154 NAIKDNN

-1227 IIEVVD
+1227 ITEVVD

-1251 NISNDKSSAVSES
+1251 NISKDKSSAVSES

-1345 IIGNNTTVAGLID
+1345 IIGNNTTVAGLVD

-1387 ATLTIDDGD
+1387 ATLTITD
-1396 DPTPPDSDTPPDS
+1396 DPTPPDPDTPPDS
-1409 NTPIDSTNIISG
+1409 NTPIDSTNTISG

-1443 KRIAGVKVALCTR
+1443 KRIAGVKVALCKKYERDDGTQQVAGD
-1456 EDKINDQ
+1456 EKLGWIKKYNDKLKLYNKEYIYK
-1463 LSTGEKQVDWI
+1463 SVGEYTTGEDG
-1474 QRYNEKNYNKYTY
+1474 TY
-1487 KVVKEETTDQNGEY
+1487 SFEVKEP
-1501 SFKDVEK
+1501 

-1523 VLTNNKE
+1523 VLTNDE
-1530 NETNKILGKTG
+1530 DNETYKVLVERRGK
-1541 SNTKSYNG
+1541 NEKSYNG

-1584 IDDWAR
+1584 IDDWDR
-1590 VEEVNKYSKI
+1590 VKEVNKYSKI

-1689 GSIVFDATQTAEAK
+1689 GSIVFDATQTAEATK

-1748 INKLNDY
+1748 INELNDY

-1841 KIEAD
+1841 KIEAN
-1846 NINNKY
+1846 NIN
-1852 SNKGYLD
+1852 

-1864 NNMLTISQLIT
+1864 HNMLTISQLIT

-1898 RMKTSIV
+1898 RMETSIV

-1938 YILTIVIAGML
+1938 YVLTIVIAGML